1 MVIGMKK
8 IVLVDGNNLL
18 FRSYFATAYTGNVM
32 KNSKGFPT
40 NALYGFINMINKII
54 EEEKPE
60 YMAVAFDIGKNFRK
74 QKYDF
79 YKEGRNKTPQDL
91 IDQMPIA
98 RDVLKAMGI
107 KYFELEPYEADDI
120 IGTISKMTEEDPD
133 AYTLIVSSDKDLL
146 QLVSDETEMKL
157 LKQKDYIRYNRES
170 FKKDYGIEPI
180 RIIDLKGL
188 SGDPSD
194 NIPGVAGV
202 GDKTALK
209 LLQDY
214 ESVEGIYD
222 HIDEIKGKLQEKL
235 INNKDSAF
243 MSKEIATI
251 YRDVPLN
258 TSYEEMKYN
267 GANPKEL
274 EKIYTDL
281 EFYSFLK
288 KMDVKPKE
296 DNFKYNIVENISDIK
311 LDDEVAIY
319 VGYETENYY
328 TSKVIG
334 YGISSGDNN
343 YFVKEELI
351 NKIDF
356 KSKKIYTYDYKKLLA
371 NLDIEVDGDLM
382 LIDYLVNPQHKED
395 FGYLIQSHNEK
406 ILLLNELKKQE
417 ENVVFE
423 NIVRKSR
430 FILNNYNL
438 MYKKLVEEEM
448 EDLYKSIEFPLVKV
462 LSDMEKTGV
471 YVDTNI
477 IDDMKEDLEAR
488 LSLITKKIY
497 ELAGK
502 EFNINSPKQLGEVLF
517 VDLGLPAPK
526 SNKTGFKTDVKVL
539 QRLVDYHPIIE
550 HILNYRNLAK
560 IESTYLDGLKD
571 YIREDGLVHT
581 IYKQTLTRTG
591 RLSSVEPNLQNIP
604 VRNEEG
610 RKVRKAFI
618 PQNDIFLS
626 IDYSQI
632 ELRIL
637 AHLSGDE
644 ELIKAFN
651 NDQDI
656 HTKVAADIFGINE
669 DQVTK
674 NQRRTAKAVI
684 FGIVYGISGYGL
696 GENLELKPSEAKKY
710 IDKYLSLYP
719 KVDEYMKHNIKTAY
733 ETGYVRT
740 MFNRKRV
747 IDELTNSNYMIRQSG
762 ERMALN
768 TPIQG
773 TASDIMKMAMIKV
786 YKEMNKH
793 NFKSKIVM
801 QVHDELIFDCF
812 NDELDEVIKVAKEA
826 MENIYKISVPFK
838 VSADTGRNWYETK

>member
-1 MVIGMKK
+1 MKK

-18 FRSYFATAYTGNVM
+18 FRSYFATAYTGNIM

-40 NALYGFINMINKII
+40 NALYGFINMINKIV

-60 YMAVAFDIGKNFRK
+60 YMAVAFDIGTNFRK
-74 QKYDF
+74 QKYSF
-79 YKEGRNKTPQDL
+79 YKEGRNKTPEEL
-91 IDQMPIA
+91 IMQMPKA
-98 RDVLKAMGI
+98 REVLDAMGI

-180 RIIDLKGL
+180 GIIDLKGL

-214 ESVEGIYD
+214 GSVEGIYE
-222 HIDEIKGKLQEKL
+222 HIDEIKGKLKEKL
-235 INNKDSAF
+235 ETDKESAF
-243 MSKEIATI
+243 QSKEIATI
-251 YRDVPLN
+251 YRDVPLS
-258 TSYEEMKYN
+258 TSYDEMLYKGVNPSKLTELYN
-267 GANPKEL
+267 EF
-274 EKIYTDL
+274 
-281 EFYSFLK
+281 EFYSLLK
-288 KMDVKPKE
+288 KIDAPKE
-296 DNFKYNIVENISDIK
+296 ENDDFKYSVVTSADDIK
-311 LDDEVAIY
+311 LSDEVAIY
-319 VGYETENYY
+319 ASYETENYY
-328 TSKVIG
+328 KSNIIG

-343 YFVKEELI
+343 YYVKQELI
-351 NKIDF
+351 EKLDLSNK
-356 KSKKIYTYDYKKLLA
+356 KVYTYDYKKLLSKF
-371 NLDIEVDGDLM
+371 NVNVDGDLM
-382 LIDYLVNPQHKED
+382 LIDYLVNPMHKED
-395 FGYLIQSHNEK
+395 FGYLILENNEK
-406 ILLLNELKKQE
+406 VKLLNELKKVDDE
-417 ENVVFE
+417 VLFE
-423 NIVRKSR
+423 NIARKSR
-430 FILNNYNL
+430 FILNY
-438 MYKKLVEEEM
+438 YKKMYQKLVDEDM
-448 EDLYKSIEFPLVKV
+448 EDLYLKIELPLVKV

-471 YVDTNI
+471 YVDKDI
-477 IDDMKEDLEAR
+477 IDDMKLDISER
-488 LSLITKKIY
+488 MNLITKKIY

-502 EFNINSPKQLGEVLF
+502 EFNINSPKQLGDVLF
-517 VDLGLPAPK
+517 VDLNLPAPK

-550 HILNYRNLAK
+550 QILNYRNLAK
-560 IESTYLDGLKD
+560 IASTYLDGLKD
-571 YIREDGLVHT
+571 YIHDDGLVHT

-651 NDQDI
+651 NGQDI
-656 HTKVAADIFGINE
+656 HTKVAADIFDISE
-669 DQVTK
+669 EQVTK

-719 KVDEYMKHNIKTAY
+719 KVDEYMKNNIKTAY
-733 ETGYVRT
+733 ETGYVKT
-740 MFNRKRV
+740 LFNRKRV
-747 IDELTNSNYMIRQSG
+747 IEELKNTNYMIRQAG
-762 ERMALN
+762 ERIALN

-773 TASDIMKMAMIKV
+773 TSADIMKMAMIKV
-786 YKEMNKH
+786 YEEMNKH
-793 NFKSKIVM
+793 KFKSKIVM
-801 QVHDELIFDCF
+801 QVHDELIFDCY
-812 NDELDEVIKVAKEA
+812 NDELDEVIKVAKDA
-826 MENIYKISVPFK
+826 MENIYKISVPLV
-838 VSADTGRNWYETK
+838 VSADTGKNWYEAK

>member
-1 MVIGMKK
+1 MKK

-18 FRSYFATAYTGNVM
+18 FRSYFATAYTGNIM

-40 NALYGFINMINKII
+40 NALYGFINMINKIV

-60 YMAVAFDIGKNFRK
+60 YMAVAFDIGTNFRK
-74 QKYDF
+74 QKYSF
-79 YKEGRNKTPQDL
+79 YKEGRNKTPEEL
-91 IDQMPIA
+91 IMQMPKA
-98 RDVLKAMGI
+98 REVLDAMGI

-180 RIIDLKGL
+180 GIIDLKGL

-209 LLQDY
+209 LLQDFG
-214 ESVEGIYD
+214 SVEGIYE
-222 HIDEIKGKLQEKL
+222 HIDEIKGKLKEKL
-235 INNKDSAF
+235 ENDKDSAF
-243 MSKEIATI
+243 QSKEIATI

-258 TSYEEMKYN
+258 TSYEEMRYKGINSTKLTEIYN
-267 GANPKEL
+267 EF
-274 EKIYTDL
+274 
-281 EFYSFLK
+281 EFYSLLK
-288 KMDVKPKE
+288 KIDMP
-296 DNFKYNIVENISDIK
+296 DNEEQDDFKYKIIDNINDIK
-311 LDDEVAIY
+311 LSDKVSIY
-319 VGYETENYY
+319 ACYETENYY
-328 TSKVIG
+328 RSNIIG
-334 YGISSGDNN
+334 YAISSGDNN
-343 YFVKEELI
+343 YFVKQDIVE
-351 NKIDF
+351 KIDF
-356 KSKKIYTYDYKKLLA
+356 RDKKIYTYDYKKLLSSLSI
-371 NLDIEVDGDLM
+371 NVDGDLM
-382 LIDYLVNPQHKED
+382 LIDYLVNPMHKED
-395 FGYLIQSHNEK
+395 FGYLILENNERVK
-406 ILLLNELKKQE
+406 LLSELKKVDDE
-417 ENVVFE
+417 VIFE
-423 NIVRKSR
+423 NASRKAR
-430 FILNNYNL
+430 FILDYYDK
-438 MYKKLVEEEM
+438 MYQKLIDEEM
-448 EDLYKSIEFPLVKV
+448 EDLYLKIELPLVNV

-471 YVDTNI
+471 YVDTKI
-477 IDDMKEDLEAR
+477 IDDMKLDISERMD
-488 LSLITKKIY
+488 LITKKIY

-502 EFNINSPKQLGEVLF
+502 EFNINSPKQLGDILF

-539 QRLVDYHPIIE
+539 QRLADYHPIIE
-550 HILNYRNLAK
+550 QILNYRNLAK
-560 IESTYLDGLKD
+560 ISSTYLDGLKD
-571 YIREDGLVHT
+571 YIHEDGLVHT

-651 NDQDI
+651 NGQDI
-656 HTKVAADIFGINE
+656 HTKVAADIFDISE

-719 KVDEYMKHNIKTAY
+719 KVDEYMKHNISYAY
-733 ETGYVRT
+733 ENGYVKT
-740 MFNRKRV
+740 LFNRKRV
-747 IDELTNSNYMIRQSG
+747 IEELKNTNYMIRQAG
-762 ERMALN
+762 ERIALN

-786 YKEMNKH
+786 YEEMKKH

-812 NDELDEVIKVAKEA
+812 NSELDDVINVAKDA
-826 MENIYKISVPFK
+826 MENIYKISVPLV
-838 VSADTGRNWYETK
+838 VSADTGKNWYEAK

>member
-1 MVIGMKK
+1 MKK

-40 NALYGFINMINKII
+40 NALYGFINMINKIV
-54 EEEKPE
+54 EEEKPV

-74 QKYDF
+74 AKYDF

-91 IDQMPIA
+91 IDQMPLA
-98 RDVLKAMGI
+98 RDILKAMGI

-120 IGTISKMTEEDPD
+120 IGTISKMTEEDPE

-157 LKQKDYIRYNRES
+157 LKQKDYIRYNRSS
-170 FKKDYGIEPI
+170 FKEEWGIEPI
-180 RIIDLKGL
+180 RIIDYKGL

-194 NIPGVAGV
+194 NIPGVQGV

-214 ESVEGIYD
+214 ESVEGIYE

-235 INNKDSAF
+235 INDKDSAF

-258 TSYEEMKYN
+258 TSYEEMTYVGPN
-267 GANPKEL
+267 VEEL
-274 EKIYTDL
+274 EKLYNEL
-281 EFYSFLK
+281 EFYSLLK
-288 KMDVKPKE
+288 KITVKPKE
-296 DNFKYNIVENISDIK
+296 DDFKYSVIDDISNIK
-311 LDDEVAIY
+311 LEDTLSIY
-319 VGYETENYY
+319 ASYETENYH
-328 TSKVIG
+328 TSKIIG
-334 YGISSGDNN
+334 YGISSGNSN
-343 YFVKEELI
+343 YFIKPDLI
-351 NKIDF
+351 DKIDF
-356 KSKKIYTYDYKKLLA
+356 SNKKIYTYDYKKLLA
-371 NLDIEVDGDLM
+371 SLNINVDGDLM
-382 LIDYLVNPQHKED
+382 LIDYLVNPLHKED
-395 FGYLIQSHNEK
+395 LGYLMLANNEK
-406 ILLLNELKKQE
+406 IFLLNEVKKQE
-417 ENVVFE
+417 ENMIYE

-430 FILNNYNL
+430 FILCNYDS
-438 MYKKLVEEEM
+438 MYQKLKDEEM
-448 EDLYKSIEFPLVKV
+448 EDLYNNIEFPLVRV

-477 IDDMKEDLEAR
+477 IDDMKEDLEER
-488 LSLITKKIY
+488 ISLITKKIY

-502 EFNINSPKQLGEVLF
+502 EFNINSPKQLGDVLF
-517 VDLGLPAPK
+517 VDLNLPSPK
-526 SNKTGFKTDVKVL
+526 SNKTGAFKTDVKVL
-539 QRLVDYHPIIE
+539 QRLVDYHPIIK
-550 HILNYRNLAK
+550 HILDYRNLAK
-560 IESTYLDGLKD
+560 IESTYLDGLKE
-571 YIREDGLVHT
+571 YIREDGKVHT

-618 PQNDIFLS
+618 PQKDCFLS
-626 IDYSQI
+626 MDYSQI

-644 ELIKAFN
+644 ALKEAFI

-656 HTKVAADIFGINE
+656 HTKVASDIFDITE
-669 DQVTK
+669 EQVTK

-719 KVDEYMKHNIKTAY
+719 KVDEYMKSNIKNAY
-733 ETGYVRT
+733 DTGYVRT
-740 MFNRKRV
+740 LFNRKRV

-773 TASDIMKMAMIKV
+773 TSADIMKLAMIKV
-786 YKEMNKH
+786 YEEMNKH
-793 NFKSKIVM
+793 KFKSKIVM
-801 QVHDELIFDCF
+801 QVHDELIFDCY
-812 NDELDEVIKVAKEA
+812 NDELDDLIKVAKDA
-826 MENIYKISVPFK
+826 MENIYKISVPLK
-838 VSADTGRNWYETK
+838 VSADTGKNWYDAK

>member
-1 MVIGMKK
+1 MKK

-40 NALYGFINMINKII
+40 NALYGFINMINKIV

-74 QKYDF
+74 AKYDF
-79 YKEGRNKTPQDL
+79 YKEGRNKTPQEL
-91 IDQMPIA
+91 IDQMPVA

-157 LKQKDYIRYNRES
+157 LKQKDYIRYIRSS
-170 FKKDYGIEPI
+170 FKEEYGIEPI

-194 NIPGVAGV
+194 NIPGVQGV

-214 ESVEGIYD
+214 ESVEGIYE

-235 INNKDSAF
+235 IADKDNAF

-251 YRDVPLN
+251 YREVPLN
-258 TSYEEMKYN
+258 TNYDEMKYEGPN
-267 GANPKEL
+267 ATEL
-274 EKIYTDL
+274 EKIYNEL
-281 EFYSFLK
+281 EFYSLLK
-288 KMDVKPKE
+288 KIDVKPKE
-296 DNFKYNIVENISDIK
+296 DNFKYQVASSVDDIK
-311 LDDEVAIY
+311 LEDKVSIY

-328 TSKVIG
+328 RSKVIG
-334 YGISSGDNN
+334 YGISSGDSN
-343 YFVKEELI
+343 YFVSDEII

-356 KSKKIYTYDYKKLLA
+356 TNKKVYTYDYKKLLA
-371 NLDIEVDGDLM
+371 NLDITVDGDLM
-382 LIDYLVNPQHKED
+382 LIDYLVNPLHKED
-395 FGYLIQSHNEK
+395 FGYMILENNEK
-406 ILLLNELKKQE
+406 VLLLNELKKQE
-417 ENVVFE
+417 ESVLQE
-423 NIVRKSR
+423 NIVRKAR
-430 FILNNYNL
+430 FILDY
-438 MYKKLVEEEM
+438 YDKYYEKLKEEEM
-448 EDLYKSIEFPLVKV
+448 VYLYEDIEFPLVKV

-471 YVDTNI
+471 YVDTKI
-477 IDDMKEDLEAR
+477 IDDMKEDIEAR
-488 LSLITKKIY
+488 MELITKKIY

-502 EFNINSPKQLGEVLF
+502 EFNINSPKQLGDVLF

-539 QRLVDYHPIIE
+539 QKLVDYHPIIE

-560 IESTYLDGLKD
+560 ISSTYLDGLKD
-571 YIREDGLVHT
+571 YIHEDGLVHT

-656 HTKVAADIFGINE
+656 HTKVAADIFDISE

-719 KVDEYMKHNIKTAY
+719 KVDEYMKHNISYAY
-733 ETGYVRT
+733 ENGYVKT
-740 MFNRKRV
+740 MFNRKRI
-747 IDELTNSNYMIRQSG
+747 IDELKNTNFMIRQSG

-786 YKEMNKH
+786 YDEMKKH
-793 NFKSKIVM
+793 KFKSKIVM

-812 NDELDEVIKVAKEA
+812 NDELDELIKVAKDA

-838 VSADTGRNWYETK
+838 VSADTGKNWYDAK

>member
-1 MVIGMKK
+1 MKK

-40 NALYGFINMINKII
+40 NALYGFINMINKIL

-74 QKYDF
+74 TKYDF

-170 FKKDYGIEPI
+170 FKKDYGVEPI

-194 NIPGVAGV
+194 NIPGVQGV

-214 ESVEGIYD
+214 ESVEGIYE

-235 INNKDSAF
+235 LADKDNAF

-251 YRDVPLN
+251 YREVPLN
-258 TSYEEMKYN
+258 TSYDEMKYN
-267 GANPKEL
+267 GDNISEL

-296 DNFKYNIVENISDIK
+296 DDFKYNVIENIDDIV
-311 LDDEVAIY
+311 LGDEVAIY

-343 YFVKEELI
+343 YFVKEDLI
-351 NKIDF
+351 ENIDF
-356 KSKKIYTYDYKKLLA
+356 TNKKIYTYDYKKLLS
-371 NLDIEVDGDLM
+371 NLDINVDGDLM
-382 LIDYLVNPQHKED
+382 LIDYLVNPMHKED
-395 FGYLIQSHNEK
+395 LGYLIQSNNEK

-417 ENVVFE
+417 ENVIYE

-430 FILNNYNL
+430 FILNNYKT
-438 MYKKLVEEEM
+438 MYQKLIDEGM
-448 EDLYKSIEFPLVKV
+448 EDLYKNIEFPLVRV

-471 YVDTNI
+471 YVDTKV
-477 IDDMKEDLEAR
+477 IDDMKEDIEER

-502 EFNINSPKQLGEVLF
+502 EFNINSPKQLGDVLF
-517 VDLGLPAPK
+517 VDLNLPAPK

-539 QRLVDYHPIIE
+539 QRLVDYHPIIK
-550 HILNYRNLAK
+550 HILDYRNLAK

-571 YIREDGLVHT
+571 YIREDGLIHT

-618 PQNDIFLS
+618 PQHDMFLS

-656 HTKVAADIFGINE
+656 HTKVAADIFDISE

-710 IDKYLSLYP
+710 IDKYLALYP
-719 KVDEYMKHNIKTAY
+719 KVDEYMKHNIKYAY
-733 ETGYVRT
+733 ENGYVKT

-747 IDELTNSNYMIRQSG
+747 IDELKNTNYIIRKAG
-762 ERMALN
+762 ERIALN

-773 TASDIMKMAMIKV
+773 TSADIIKMAMIKV
-786 YKEMNKH
+786 DEEMTKRNL
-793 NFKSKIVM
+793 KSKMLV
-801 QVHDELIFDCF
+801 QVHDELVFSVPS
-812 NDELDEVIKVAKEA
+812 DEVETMKTLVKDV
-826 MENIYKISVPFK
+826 MENITKLSVPLK
-838 VSADTGRNWYETK
+838 VEIESGSDWYNAK

>member
-1 MVIGMKK
+1 MKK

-40 NALYGFINMINKII
+40 NALYGFINMINKIL

-74 QKYDF
+74 AKYDF

-91 IDQMPIA
+91 IDQMPVA
-98 RDVLKAMGI
+98 RDILKAMGI

-170 FKKDYGIEPI
+170 FKKDFGVEPI

-214 ESVEGIYD
+214 ESVEGIYE

-235 INNKDSAF
+235 IADKDNAF

-251 YRDVPLN
+251 YREVPLN

-267 GANPKEL
+267 GANISEL

-296 DNFKYNIVENISDIK
+296 DDFNYNVIENIDDIV
-311 LDDEVAIY
+311 LGDEVAIY

-343 YFVKEELI
+343 YFVKEDLI
-351 NKIDF
+351 KNIDF
-356 KSKKIYTYDYKKLLA
+356 KNKKIYTYDYKKLLS
-371 NLDIEVDGDLM
+371 NLDIDVDGDLM
-382 LIDYLVNPQHKED
+382 LIDYLVNPMHKED
-395 FGYLIQSHNEK
+395 LGYLIQSNNEK

-417 ENVVFE
+417 ENVIYE

-430 FILNNYNL
+430 FILNNYKT
-438 MYKKLVEEEM
+438 MYQKLIDEGM
-448 EDLYKSIEFPLVKV
+448 EDLYKNIEFPLVRV

-471 YVDTNI
+471 YVDTKV
-477 IDDMKEDLEAR
+477 IDDMKEDIEER

-502 EFNINSPKQLGEVLF
+502 EFNINSPKQLGDVLF
-517 VDLGLPAPK
+517 VDLNLPAPK

-539 QRLVDYHPIIE
+539 QRLVDYHPIIK
-550 HILNYRNLAK
+550 HILDYRNLAK

-571 YIREDGLVHT
+571 YIREDGLIHT

-618 PQNDIFLS
+618 PQHDMFLS

-656 HTKVAADIFGINE
+656 HTKVAADIFDISE

-710 IDKYLSLYP
+710 IDKYLALYP
-719 KVDEYMKHNIKTAY
+719 KVDEYMKHNIKYAY
-733 ETGYVRT
+733 ENGYVKT

-786 YKEMNKH
+786 YEEMNKH

-801 QVHDELIFDCF
+801 QVHDELIFDCYS
-812 NDELDEVIKVAKEA
+812 DELDEVIKVAKEA

-838 VSADTGRNWYETK
+838 VSADTGKNWYDAK

>member
-1 MVIGMKK
+1 MKK

-18 FRSYFATAYTGNVM
+18 FRSYFATAYTGNIM

-74 QKYDF
+74 AKYDF
-79 YKEGRNKTPQDL
+79 YKEGRNKTPQEL
-91 IDQMPIA
+91 IDQMPVA
-98 RDVLKAMGI
+98 REVLKAMGI

-157 LKQKDYIRYNRES
+157 LKQKDYIRYIRSS
-170 FKKDYGIEPI
+170 FKEEYGIEPI

-194 NIPGVAGV
+194 NIPGVQGV

-214 ESVEGIYD
+214 ESVEGIYE

-235 INNKDSAF
+235 LADKDNAF

-251 YRDVPLN
+251 YREVPLN
-258 TSYEEMKYN
+258 TNYDEMKYEGPN
-267 GANPKEL
+267 NSEL
-274 EKIYTDL
+274 EKIYNEL

-288 KMDVKPKE
+288 KLDTKEEVK
-296 DNFKYNIVENISDIK
+296 DDFSYITISDINDIK
-311 LDDEVAIY
+311 LEEEVSIY

-328 TSKVIG
+328 RSNVIG
-334 YGISSGDNN
+334 YGISSGENN
-343 YFVKEELI
+343 YFVNQDLI
-351 NKIDF
+351 DKIDF
-356 KSKKIYTYDYKKLLA
+356 SNKKIYTYDYKKLLS
-371 NLDIEVDGDLM
+371 NFSIKVDGDLM
-382 LIDYLVNPQHKED
+382 LIDYLVNPLHKED
-395 FGYLIQSHNEK
+395 FGYLILENGENIK
-406 ILLLNELKKQE
+406 LLSELKKVDE
-417 ENVVFE
+417 DVLRE
-423 NIVRKSR
+423 NIVRKSK
-430 FILNNYNL
+430 FILKH
-438 MYKKLVEEEM
+438 YKKMYQKLIDEEM
-448 EDLYKSIEFPLVKV
+448 EDLYLKIELPLVSV

-471 YVDTNI
+471 LVDREVLE
-477 IDDMKEDLEAR
+477 DMKLDISER
-488 LSLITKKIY
+488 MSLITKKIY

-502 EFNINSPKQLGEVLF
+502 EFNINSPKQLGDVLF
-517 VDLGLPAPK
+517 VDLNLPAPK

-550 HILNYRNLAK
+550 QILNYRNLAK
-560 IESTYLDGLKD
+560 ISSTYLDGLKD
-571 YIREDGLVHT
+571 YIHSDGLVHT

-618 PQNDIFLS
+618 PQHDLFLS

-644 ELIKAFN
+644 ALQSAFN

-656 HTKVAADIFGINE
+656 HTKVAADIFDISE

-696 GENLELKPSEAKKY
+696 GENLELNPKDAKKY

-719 KVDEYMKHNIKTAY
+719 KVDEYMKNNIKFAY
-733 ETGYVRT
+733 ENGYVKT
-740 MFNRKRV
+740 LFNRKRV
-747 IDELTNSNYMIRQSG
+747 IDELKNTNFMIRQSG

-773 TASDIMKMAMIKV
+773 TAADIMKMAMIKV
-786 YKEMNKH
+786 YDEMNKH

-812 NDELDEVIKVAKEA
+812 NDEIDDVIKVAKET

-838 VSADTGRNWYETK
+838 VSADTGKNWYDAK

>member
-1 MVIGMKK
+1 MKK

-40 NALYGFINMINKII
+40 NALYGFINMINKIV

-157 LKQKDYIRYNRES
+157 LKQKDYIRYVRSS
-170 FKKDYGIEPI
+170 FKEEYGIEPI

-214 ESVEGIYD
+214 ESVEGIYE

-235 INNKDSAF
+235 IADKDSAF

-258 TSYEEMKYN
+258 TNYDEMKYV
-267 GANPKEL
+267 GADVKEL

-288 KMDVKPKE
+288 KMDIKPKE
-296 DNFKYNIVENISDIK
+296 DSFKYEVVNNIDDIK
-311 LDDEVAIY
+311 LSDEVGIY

-328 TSKVIG
+328 RSKVIG

-343 YFVKEELI
+343 YFVKEDLI
-351 NKIDF
+351 KNIDF
-356 KSKKIYTYDYKKLLA
+356 TNKKVYTYDYKKLLA
-371 NLDIEVDGDLM
+371 NLDIKASGDLM

-395 FGYLIQSHNEK
+395 FGYLIQSNNEK

-417 ENVVFE
+417 ESVIFE

-430 FILNNYNL
+430 FILNNYNS
-438 MYKKLVEEEM
+438 MYQKLVDDEM
-448 EDLYKSIEFPLVKV
+448 EDLYKNIEFPLVKV

-502 EFNINSPKQLGEVLF
+502 EFNINSPKQLGDVLF
-517 VDLGLPAPK
+517 IDLGLPAPK

-571 YIREDGLVHT
+571 YIHKDGLVHT

-610 RKVRKAFI
+610 RKVRKAFL
-618 PQNDIFLS
+618 PQHDTFLS

-656 HTKVAADIFGINE
+656 HTKVAADIFDISE

-719 KVDEYMKHNIKTAY
+719 KVDAYMKHNIKTAY

-786 YKEMNKH
+786 YDEMNKH
-793 NFKSKIVM
+793 KFKSKIVM
-801 QVHDELIFDCF
+801 QVHDELIFDVF
-812 NDELDEVIKVAKEA
+812 NDELDELIKVAKDA

-838 VSADTGRNWYETK
+838 VSADTGKNWYDAK

>member
-1 MVIGMKK
+1 MKK

-18 FRSYFATAYTGNVM
+18 FRSYFATAYTGNIM

-40 NALYGFINMINKII
+40 NALYGFINMINKIV

-60 YMAVAFDIGKNFRK
+60 YMAVAFDIGTNFRK
-74 QKYDF
+74 QKYSF
-79 YKEGRNKTPQDL
+79 YKEGRNKTPEEL
-91 IDQMPIA
+91 IMQMPKA
-98 RDVLKAMGI
+98 REVLDAMGI

-180 RIIDLKGL
+180 GIIDLKGL

-214 ESVEGIYD
+214 GSVEGIYE
-222 HIDEIKGKLQEKL
+222 HIDEIKGKLKEKL
-235 INNKDSAF
+235 INDKESAF
-243 MSKEIATI
+243 QSKEIATI

-258 TSYEEMKYN
+258 TNYDEMKYI
-267 GANPKEL
+267 GADSNKLTNLYNEF
-274 EKIYTDL
+274 
-281 EFYSFLK
+281 EFYSLLK
-288 KMDVKPKE
+288 KIDAKPVE
-296 DNFKYNIVENISDIK
+296 DNFNYKIIDDINNLDLSDK
-311 LDDEVAIY
+311 VAIY
-319 VGYETENYY
+319 ASYETENYY
-328 TSKVIG
+328 KSNLIG
-334 YGISSGDNN
+334 YGISSGNNN
-343 YFVKEELI
+343 YFIGKELLSELPNI
-351 NKIDF
+351 LKNK
-356 KSKKIYTYDYKKLLA
+356 KVYTYDYKKLLSS
-371 NLDIEVDGDLM
+371 LDISVDGDLM
-382 LIDYLVNPQHKED
+382 LIDYLVNPMHKED
-395 FGYLIQSHNEK
+395 FGYLILENGEK
-406 ILLLNELKKQE
+406 ITLLSELKKADE
-417 ENVVFE
+417 TVIRE
-423 NIVRKSR
+423 NIARKSR
-430 FILNNYNL
+430 FILDY
-438 MYKKLVEEEM
+438 YDKFYDKLKEEEM
-448 EDLYKSIEFPLVKV
+448 ENLYNNIELPLVKV
-462 LSDMEKTGV
+462 LSSMEKTGV
-471 YVDTNI
+471 KVDKEVLE
-477 IDDMKEDLEAR
+477 DMKLDIKER
-488 LSLITKKIY
+488 MSLITKKIY

-502 EFNINSPKQLGEVLF
+502 EFNINSPKQLGDVLF
-517 VDLGLPAPK
+517 TDLNLPAPK

-550 HILNYRNLAK
+550 YILNYRNLNK
-560 IESTYLDGLKD
+560 ILTTYLEGLED
-571 YIREDGLVHT
+571 YIFEDGLVHT

-644 ELIKAFN
+644 ELQKAFN

-656 HTKVAADIFGINE
+656 HTKVAADIFDISE
-669 DQVTK
+669 EQVTK

-733 ETGYVRT
+733 ETGFVKT
-740 MFNRKRV
+740 LFNRKRV
-747 IDELTNSNYMIRQSG
+747 IEELTNTNYMIRQSG

-773 TASDIMKMAMIKV
+773 TSADIMKMAMIKV
-786 YKEMNKH
+786 YEEMNRH

-801 QVHDELIFDCF
+801 QVHDELIFDVYE
-812 NDELDEVIKVAKEA
+812 NELDELIKVAKNA
-826 MENIYKISVPFK
+826 MENIYKLSVPLK
-838 VSADTGRNWYETK
+838 VSADTGKNWYEAK

>member
-1 MVIGMKK
+1 MKK

-40 NALYGFINMINKII
+40 NALYGFINMINKIV

-74 QKYDF
+74 AKYDF
-79 YKEGRNKTPQDL
+79 YKEGRNKTPQEL

-157 LKQKDYIRYNRES
+157 LKQKDYIRYIRSS
-170 FKKDYGIEPI
+170 FKEEYGIEPI

-194 NIPGVAGV
+194 NIPGVQGV

-214 ESVEGIYD
+214 ESVEGIYE
-222 HIDEIKGKLQEKL
+222 HIDEIKGKLKEKL
-235 INNKDSAF
+235 IADKDNAF

-251 YRDVPLN
+251 YREVPLN
-258 TSYEEMKYN
+258 TSYDEMKYEGPN
-267 GANPKEL
+267 TSEL
-274 EKIYTDL
+274 EKIYNEL
-281 EFYSFLK
+281 EFYSLLK
-288 KMDVKPKE
+288 KIDVKPKE
-296 DNFKYNIVENISDIK
+296 DNFKYTIIDKVEDIK
-311 LDDEVAIY
+311 LEDKVSIY

-328 TSKVIG
+328 RSKVIG

-343 YFVKEELI
+343 YFVSDEII

-356 KSKKIYTYDYKKLLA
+356 TNKKVYTYDYKKLLA
-371 NLDIEVDGDLM
+371 NLNINVDGDLM
-382 LIDYLVNPQHKED
+382 LIDYLVNPLHKED
-395 FGYLIQSHNEK
+395 FGYMILENSEK
-406 ILLLNELKKQE
+406 VLLLNELKKQE
-417 ENVVFE
+417 QSVLEE
-423 NIVRKSR
+423 NIVRKAR
-430 FILNNYNL
+430 FILDY
-438 MYKKLVEEEM
+438 YDKYYEKLKEEDM
-448 EDLYKSIEFPLVKV
+448 VSLYETIEFPLVRV
-462 LSDMEKTGV
+462 LSDMEKIGV
-471 YVDTNI
+471 YVDTKV
-477 IDDMKEDLEAR
+477 IDDMKEDIEAR
-488 LSLITKKIY
+488 MDLITKKIY

-502 EFNINSPKQLGEVLF
+502 EFNINSPKQLGDVLF
-517 VDLGLPAPK
+517 IDLNLPAPK

-539 QRLVDYHPIIE
+539 QKLIDYHPIIE

-560 IESTYLDGLKD
+560 IASTYLDGLKD
-571 YIREDGLVHT
+571 YIHEDGLVHT

-644 ELIKAFN
+644 ELINAFN

-656 HTKVAADIFGINE
+656 HTKVAADIFDIDEN
-669 DQVTK
+669 QVTK

-696 GENLELKPSEAKKY
+696 GENLDLKPSEAKKY

-719 KVDEYMKHNIKTAY
+719 KVDEYMKHNISYAY
-733 ETGYVRT
+733 ENGYVKT

-747 IDELTNSNYMIRQSG
+747 IDELKNSNFMIRQSG

-786 YKEMNKH
+786 YEEMKNY

-812 NDELDEVIKVAKEA
+812 NDELDDIINLAKNV
-826 MENIYKISVPFK
+826 MENIYKISVPLK
-838 VSADTGRNWYETK
+838 VSADTGKNWYDAK

>member
-1 MVIGMKK
+1 MKK

-40 NALYGFINMINKII
+40 NALYGFINMINKIV

-74 QKYDF
+74 AKYDF

-91 IDQMPIA
+91 IDQMPVA
-98 RDVLKAMGI
+98 RDILKAMGI

-170 FKKDYGIEPI
+170 FKKDYGVEPI

-194 NIPGVAGV
+194 NIPGVQGV

-214 ESVEGIYD
+214 ESVEGIYE

-235 INNKDSAF
+235 IADKDNAF

-251 YRDVPLN
+251 YREVPLN
-258 TSYEEMKYN
+258 TNYEEMKYN
-267 GANPKEL
+267 GANVGEL

-281 EFYSFLK
+281 EFYSLLK
-288 KMDVKPKE
+288 KIDVKPKE
-296 DNFKYNIVENISDIK
+296 DDFKYTVIENIDDIT

-319 VGYETENYY
+319 AGYETENYY

-343 YFVKEELI
+343 YFVKEGLI
-351 NKIDF
+351 KNIDF
-356 KSKKIYTYDYKKLLA
+356 NGKKIYTYDYKKLLS
-371 NLDIEVDGDLM
+371 NLDISVDGDLM
-382 LIDYLVNPQHKED
+382 LIDYLVNPMHKED
-395 FGYLIQSHNEK
+395 LGYLIQSNNEK

-417 ENVVFE
+417 ENVIYE

-430 FILNNYNL
+430 FILNNYKT
-438 MYKKLVEEEM
+438 MYQKLIDEGM
-448 EDLYKSIEFPLVKV
+448 EDLYKNIEFPLVRV

-471 YVDTNI
+471 YVDTKV
-477 IDDMKEDLEAR
+477 IDDMKEDIEER

-502 EFNINSPKQLGEVLF
+502 EFNINSPKQLGDVLF
-517 VDLGLPAPK
+517 VDLNLPAPK

-539 QRLVDYHPIIE
+539 QRLVDYHPIIK
-550 HILNYRNLAK
+550 HILDYRNLAK

-571 YIREDGLVHT
+571 YIREDGLIHT

-610 RKVRKAFI
+610 RKVRKAFL
-618 PQNDIFLS
+618 PQHDVFLS

-656 HTKVAADIFGINE
+656 HTKVAADIFDISE

-719 KVDEYMKHNIKTAY
+719 KVDEYMKHNIKYAY
-733 ETGYVRT
+733 ENGYVKT

-786 YKEMNKH
+786 YDEMNKH
-793 NFKSKIVM
+793 KFKSKIVM
-801 QVHDELIFDCF
+801 QVHDELIFDCYS
-812 NDELDEVIKVAKEA
+812 DELDEVIKVAKEA

-838 VSADTGRNWYETK
+838 VSADTGKNWYDAK

>member
-1 MVIGMKK
+1 MKK

-40 NALYGFINMINKII
+40 NALYGFINMINKIV
-54 EEEKPE
+54 EEEKPV

-74 QKYDF
+74 AKYDF

-91 IDQMPIA
+91 IDQMPLA
-98 RDVLKAMGI
+98 RDILKAMGI

-120 IGTISKMTEEDPD
+120 IGTISKMTEEDPE

-157 LKQKDYIRYNRES
+157 LKQKDYIRYNRSS
-170 FKKDYGIEPI
+170 FKEEWGIEPI
-180 RIIDLKGL
+180 RIIDYKGL
-188 SGDPSD
+188 SGDSSD
-194 NIPGVAGV
+194 NIPGVQGV

-214 ESVEGIYD
+214 ESVEGIYE

-235 INNKDSAF
+235 INDKDSAF

-258 TSYEEMKYN
+258 TSYEEMTYAGPN
-267 GANPKEL
+267 VEEL
-274 EKIYTDL
+274 EKLYNEL
-281 EFYSFLK
+281 EFYSLLK
-288 KMDVKPKE
+288 KITVKPKE
-296 DNFKYNIVENISDIK
+296 DDFKYSVIDDISNIK
-311 LDDEVAIY
+311 LEDTLSIY
-319 VGYETENYY
+319 ASYETENYH
-328 TSKVIG
+328 TSKIIG
-334 YGISSGDNN
+334 YGISSGNSN
-343 YFVKEELI
+343 YFIKPDLI
-351 NKIDF
+351 DKIDF
-356 KSKKIYTYDYKKLLA
+356 SNKKIYTYDYKKLLA
-371 NLDIEVDGDLM
+371 SLNINVDGDLM
-382 LIDYLVNPQHKED
+382 LIDYLVNPLHKED
-395 FGYLIQSHNEK
+395 LGYLMLANNEK
-406 ILLLNELKKQE
+406 IFLLNEVKKQE
-417 ENVVFE
+417 ENMIYE

-430 FILNNYNL
+430 FILCNYDS
-438 MYKKLVEEEM
+438 MYQKLKDEEM
-448 EDLYKSIEFPLVKV
+448 EDLYNNIEFPLVRV

-477 IDDMKEDLEAR
+477 IDEMKEDLEER
-488 LSLITKKIY
+488 ISLITKKIY

-502 EFNINSPKQLGEVLF
+502 EFNINSPKQLGDVLF
-517 VDLGLPAPK
+517 VDLNLPSPK
-526 SNKTGFKTDVKVL
+526 SNKTGAFKTDVKVL
-539 QRLVDYHPIIE
+539 QRLVDYHPIIK
-550 HILNYRNLAK
+550 HILDYRNLAK
-560 IESTYLDGLKD
+560 IESTYLDGLKE
-571 YIREDGLVHT
+571 YIREDGKVHT

-618 PQNDIFLS
+618 PQKDCFLS
-626 IDYSQI
+626 MDYSQI

-644 ELIKAFN
+644 ALKEAFI

-656 HTKVAADIFGINE
+656 HTKVASDIFDITE
-669 DQVTK
+669 EQVTK

-719 KVDEYMKHNIKTAY
+719 KVDEYMKSNIKTAY
-733 ETGYVRT
+733 DTGYVRT
-740 MFNRKRV
+740 LFNRKRV

-773 TASDIMKMAMIKV
+773 TSADIMKLAMIKV
-786 YKEMNKH
+786 YEEMNKH
-793 NFKSKIVM
+793 KFRSKIVM
-801 QVHDELIFDCF
+801 QVHDELIFDCY
-812 NDELDEVIKVAKEA
+812 NDELDELIKVAKDA
-826 MENIYKISVPFK
+826 MENIYKISVPLK
-838 VSADTGRNWYETK
+838 VSADTGKNWYDAK

>member
-1 MVIGMKK
+1 MKK

-18 FRSYFATAYTGNVM
+18 FRSYFATAYTGNIM

-40 NALYGFINMINKII
+40 NALYGFINMINKIV

-60 YMAVAFDIGKNFRK
+60 YMAVAFDIGTNFRK
-74 QKYDF
+74 QKYSF
-79 YKEGRNKTPQDL
+79 YKEGRNKTPEEL
-91 IDQMPIA
+91 IVQMPKA
-98 RDVLKAMGI
+98 REVLDAMGI

-180 RIIDLKGL
+180 GIIDLKGL

-214 ESVEGIYD
+214 GSVEGIYE

-235 INNKDSAF
+235 INDKESAF
-243 MSKEIATI
+243 QSKEIATI
-251 YRDVPLN
+251 YREVPLN
-258 TSYEEMKYN
+258 TNYDEMKYT
-267 GANPKEL
+267 GANPEKLTEL
-274 EKIYTDL
+274 YNEF
-281 EFYSFLK
+281 EFYSLLK
-288 KMDVKPKE
+288 KIDVKPVN
-296 DNFKYNIVENISDIK
+296 DDFKYKVVENIDE
-311 LDDEVAIY
+311 LDLGDKVSIY
-319 VGYETENYY
+319 AAYQTENYY
-328 TSKVIG
+328 RSNIVG
-334 YGISSGDNN
+334 YGLSSLDNN
-343 YFVKEELI
+343 YFIKKELI
-351 NKIDF
+351 NDALNLLKN
-356 KSKKIYTYDYKKLLA
+356 KTIYTYDYKKLLA
-371 NLDIEVDGDLM
+371 DLDIDVNGDLM
-382 LIDYLVNPQHKED
+382 LIDYLINPMHKED
-395 FGYLIQSHNEK
+395 FGYLILENGEK
-406 ILLLNELKKQE
+406 ISLLSELKKADE
-417 ENVVFE
+417 DTIKE
-423 NIVRKSR
+423 NITRKAR
-430 FILNNYNL
+430 FILNY
-438 MYKKLVEEEM
+438 YDKYYEKLVSEEM
-448 EDLYKSIEFPLVKV
+448 EDLYNNIEFPLVRV

-471 YVDTNI
+471 KVDK
-477 IDDMKEDLEAR
+477 DKLEDMKLDLTER
-488 LSLITKKIY
+488 ISLITKKIY

-517 VDLGLPAPK
+517 TDLNLPQPK

-550 HILNYRNLAK
+550 QILEYRNLNK
-560 IESTYLDGLKD
+560 ILTTYLEGLKD
-571 YIREDGLVHT
+571 YIFDDGLVHT

-618 PQNDIFLS
+618 PQNDLFLS

-644 ELIKAFN
+644 ELRKAFI

-656 HTKVAADIFGINE
+656 HTKVAADIFDITE
-669 DQVTK
+669 EQVTK

-696 GENLELKPSEAKKY
+696 GENLELNPKDAKKY

-719 KVDEYMKHNIKTAY
+719 KVDEYMKHNIKFAY
-733 ETGYVRT
+733 ETGYVKT
-740 MFNRKRV
+740 LFNRKRV
-747 IDELTNSNYMIRQSG
+747 IEELTNANYMVRQSG

-786 YKEMNKH
+786 YEEMKKH

-801 QVHDELIFDCF
+801 QVHDELIFDVY
-812 NDELDEVIKVAKEA
+812 DSELDELIKVAKDA
-826 MENIYKISVPFK
+826 MENIYTLSVPLK
-838 VSADTGRNWYETK
+838 VSADTGKNWYDAK

>member
-1 MVIGMKK
+1 MKK

-40 NALYGFINMINKII
+40 NALYGFINMINKIL

-74 QKYDF
+74 AKYDF

-98 RDVLKAMGI
+98 RDILKAMGI

-170 FKKDYGIEPI
+170 FKKDYGVEPI

-194 NIPGVAGV
+194 NIPGVQGV

-214 ESVEGIYD
+214 ESVEGIYE

-235 INNKDSAF
+235 IADKDNAF

-251 YRDVPLN
+251 YREVPLN
-258 TSYEEMKYN
+258 TNYEEMKYN
-267 GANPKEL
+267 GANVSEL

-281 EFYSFLK
+281 EFYSLLK
-288 KMDVKPKE
+288 KIDVKPKE
-296 DNFKYNIVENISDIK
+296 DDFKYTVIEHIDDIT

-319 VGYETENYY
+319 AGYETENYY

-343 YFVKEELI
+343 YFVKEDLI
-351 NKIDF
+351 KNIDF
-356 KSKKIYTYDYKKLLA
+356 KNKKIYTYDYKKLLS
-371 NLDIEVDGDLM
+371 NLDISVDGDLM
-382 LIDYLVNPQHKED
+382 LIDYLVNPMHKED
-395 FGYLIQSHNEK
+395 LGYLIQSNNEK

-417 ENVVFE
+417 ENVIFE

-430 FILNNYNL
+430 FILNNYKT
-438 MYKKLVEEEM
+438 MYQKLIDEGM
-448 EDLYKSIEFPLVKV
+448 EDLYKNIEFPLVRV

-471 YVDTNI
+471 YVDTKV
-477 IDDMKEDLEAR
+477 IDDMKEDIEER

-502 EFNINSPKQLGEVLF
+502 EFNINSPKQLGDVLF
-517 VDLGLPAPK
+517 VDLNLPAPK

-539 QRLVDYHPIIE
+539 QRLVDYHPIIK
-550 HILNYRNLAK
+550 HILDYRNLAK

-571 YIREDGLVHT
+571 YIREGGLIHT

-610 RKVRKAFI
+610 RKVRKAFL
-618 PQNDIFLS
+618 PQHDVFLS

-656 HTKVAADIFGINE
+656 HTKVAADIFDISE

-719 KVDEYMKHNIKTAY
+719 KVDEYMKHNIKYAY
-733 ETGYVRT
+733 ENGYVKT

-786 YKEMNKH
+786 YEEMNKH
-793 NFKSKIVM
+793 KFKSKIVM
-801 QVHDELIFDCF
+801 QVHDELIFDCYS
-812 NDELDEVIKVAKEA
+812 DELDEVIKVAKEA

-838 VSADTGRNWYETK
+838 VSADTGKNWYDAK

>member
-1 MVIGMKK
+1 MKK

-40 NALYGFINMINKII
+40 NALYGFINMINKIL

-74 QKYDF
+74 AKYDF

-98 RDVLKAMGI
+98 RDILKAMGI

-157 LKQKDYIRYNRES
+157 LKQKDYIRYIRSS
-170 FKKDYGIEPI
+170 FKEEYGIEPI

-194 NIPGVAGV
+194 NIPGVQGV

-214 ESVEGIYD
+214 ESVEGIYE

-235 INNKDSAF
+235 LADKDNAF

-251 YRDVPLN
+251 YREVPLN

-267 GANPKEL
+267 GANVSEL
-274 EKIYTDL
+274 ERIYTDL
-281 EFYSFLK
+281 EFYSLLK
-288 KMDVKPKE
+288 KIDIKPKE
-296 DNFKYNIVENISDIK
+296 DDFKYTIIENIDDIT

-319 VGYETENYY
+319 AGYETENYY

-343 YFVKEELI
+343 YFVKEDLI
-351 NKIDF
+351 KNIDF
-356 KSKKIYTYDYKKLLA
+356 NGKKIYTYDYKKLLS
-371 NLDIEVDGDLM
+371 NLYVNVDGDLM
-382 LIDYLVNPQHKED
+382 LIDYLVNPMHKED
-395 FGYLIQSHNEK
+395 LGYLIQSNNEK

-417 ENVVFE
+417 ENVIYE

-430 FILNNYNL
+430 FILNNYKT
-438 MYKKLVEEEM
+438 MYQKLIDEGM
-448 EDLYKSIEFPLVKV
+448 EDLYKNIEFPLVRV

-471 YVDTNI
+471 YVDTKV
-477 IDDMKEDLEAR
+477 IDDMKEDIEER

-502 EFNINSPKQLGEVLF
+502 EFNINSPKQLGDVLF
-517 VDLGLPAPK
+517 VDLNLPAPK

-539 QRLVDYHPIIE
+539 QRLVDYHPIIK
-550 HILNYRNLAK
+550 HILDYRNLAK

-571 YIREDGLVHT
+571 YIREDGLIHT

-610 RKVRKAFI
+610 RKVRKAFL
-618 PQNDIFLS
+618 PQHDVFLS

-656 HTKVAADIFGINE
+656 HTKVAADIFDISE
-669 DQVTK
+669 EQVTK

-719 KVDEYMKHNIKTAY
+719 KVDEYMKHNIKYAY
-733 ETGYVRT
+733 ENGYVKT

-786 YKEMNKH
+786 YEEMNKH

-801 QVHDELIFDCF
+801 QVHDELIFDCYS
-812 NDELDEVIKVAKEA
+812 DELDEVIKVAKEA

-838 VSADTGRNWYETK
+838 VSADTGKNWYDAK

>member
-1 MVIGMKK
+1 MKK
-8 IVLVDGNNLL
+8 IVLIDGNNLI

-40 NALYGFINMINKII
+40 NALYGFINMINKIV
-54 EEEKPE
+54 EEENPE
-60 YMAVAFDIGKNFRK
+60 YIAVAFDIGKNFRK

-79 YKEGRNKTPQDL
+79 YKEGRNKTPQEL
-91 IDQMPIA
+91 IDQMPVA
-98 RDVLKAMGI
+98 RKILDAMGI

-146 QLVSDETEMKL
+146 QLVTDETEMKL

-170 FKKDYGIEPI
+170 FKKDFGVEPI

-188 SGDPSD
+188 SGDSSD
-194 NIPGVAGV
+194 NIPGVAGI

-214 ESVEGIYD
+214 ESVEGIYE
-222 HIDEIKGKLQEKL
+222 HIDEIKGKLKEKL
-235 INNKDSAF
+235 ITDKDKAF

-258 TSYEEMKYN
+258 TSYDEMLYQGPN
-267 GANPKEL
+267 VEEL
-274 EKIYTDL
+274 EKLYNEL
-281 EFYSFLK
+281 EFYSLLK
-288 KMDVKPKE
+288 KINVKPKE
-296 DNFKYNIVENISDIK
+296 DNFSFKVVTNK
-311 LDDEVAIY
+311 DEVILSDTIGLY
-319 VGYETENYY
+319 VGHKTDNYY
-328 TSKVIG
+328 TSDVIG

-343 YFVKEELI
+343 YFVSKDI
-351 NKIDF
+351 IKDIDF
-356 KSKKIYTYDYKKLLA
+356 SNKKVYTYDYKKLLA
-371 NLDIEVDGDLM
+371 NLNIEVDGDLM
-382 LIDYLVNPQHKED
+382 LIDYLINPLHKED
-395 FGYLIQSHNEK
+395 LGYLMLSNNDK
-406 ILLLNELKKQE
+406 ILLLSELKKQDDSTI
-417 ENVVFE
+417 FE

-430 FILNNYNL
+430 FILNNYDN
-438 MYKKLVEEEM
+438 MYQKLIEEDM
-448 EDLYKSIEFPLVKV
+448 EELYKNIEFPLVKV

-471 YVDTNI
+471 YVDKNI
-477 IDDMKEDLEAR
+477 IDDMKEDINER
-488 LSLITKKIY
+488 ISLITKKIY

-502 EFNINSPKQLGEVLF
+502 EFNINSPKQLGDILF
-517 VDLGLPAPK
+517 VDLDLPSPK

-539 QRLVDYHPIIE
+539 QKLVDYHPIIKY
-550 HILNYRNLAK
+550 ILDYRNLAK
-560 IESTYLDGLKD
+560 ISSTYLDGLKD
-571 YIREDGLVHT
+571 YIREDGLIHT

-626 IDYSQI
+626 MDYSQI

-644 ELIKAFN
+644 ELIKAFIH
-651 NDQDI
+651 DQDI
-656 HTKVAADIFGINE
+656 HTKVAADIFDITE
-669 DQVTK
+669 EQVTK

-719 KVDEYMKHNIKTAY
+719 KVDEYMKNNIKTAY
-733 ETGYVRT
+733 DKGYVKT
-740 MFNRKRV
+740 LFNRKRV
-747 IDELTNSNYMIRQSG
+747 IDELKNTNYMIRQSG

-786 YKEMNKH
+786 YDEMKKH

-812 NDELDEVIKVAKEA
+812 ENELNDIINVAKNA

-838 VSADTGRNWYETK
+838 VSADTGKNWYDAK

>member
-1 MVIGMKK
+1 MKK

-40 NALYGFINMINKII
+40 NALYGFINMINKIV

-74 QKYDF
+74 AKYDF
-79 YKEGRNKTPQDL
+79 YKEGRNKTPQEL

-98 RDVLKAMGI
+98 RDILKAMGI

-157 LKQKDYIRYNRES
+157 LKQKDYIRYIRSS
-170 FKKDYGIEPI
+170 FKEEYGIEPV

-214 ESVEGIYD
+214 ESVEGIYE
-222 HIDEIKGKLQEKL
+222 HIDEIKGKLKEKL
-235 INNKDSAF
+235 EADKDNAF

-251 YRDVPLN
+251 YREVPLN
-258 TSYEEMKYN
+258 TSYDEMKYSGPN
-267 GANPKEL
+267 AIEL
-274 EKIYTDL
+274 EKIYNEL
-281 EFYSFLK
+281 EFYSLLK
-288 KMDVKPKE
+288 KIDVKPKE
-296 DNFKYNIVENISDIK
+296 DNFKYTKVSSIDEIK
-311 LDDEVAIY
+311 LENKVSIY
-319 VGYETENYY
+319 VGYESENYY
-328 TSKVIG
+328 RSNIIG

-343 YFVKEELI
+343 YFVDRKLI
-351 NKIDF
+351 SNIDF
-356 KSKKIYTYDYKKLLA
+356 SNKEVYTYDYKKLLA
-371 NLDIEVDGDLM
+371 SLDINVSGDLM
-382 LIDYLVNPQHKED
+382 LIDYLVNPLHKED
-395 FGYLIQSHNEK
+395 FGYMILENNEK
-406 ILLLNELKKQE
+406 VLLLNELKKQE
-417 ENVVFE
+417 QNVLEE
-423 NIVRKSR
+423 NIVRKAR
-430 FILNNYNL
+430 FILNY
-438 MYKKLVEEEM
+438 YDKYYEKLKEEEM
-448 EDLYKSIEFPLVKV
+448 VSLYETIEFPLVKV

-477 IDDMKEDLEAR
+477 IDDMKEDIEAR
-488 LSLITKKIY
+488 MDLITKKIY

-502 EFNINSPKQLGEVLF
+502 EFNINSPKQLGDVLF
-517 VDLGLPAPK
+517 IDLNLPAPK

-560 IESTYLDGLKD
+560 IASTYLDGLKD
-571 YIREDGLVHT
+571 YIHEDGLVHT

-656 HTKVAADIFGINE
+656 HTKVAADIFDINE
-669 DQVTK
+669 EQVTK

-719 KVDEYMKHNIKTAY
+719 KVDEYMKHNISFAY
-733 ETGYVRT
+733 ENGYVKT

-747 IDELTNSNYMIRQSG
+747 IDELKNTNFMIRQSG

-786 YKEMNKH
+786 YDEMNKH
-793 NFKSKIVM
+793 KFKSKIVM

-812 NDELDEVIKVAKEA
+812 NDELDEVIKVAKDA

-838 VSADTGRNWYETK
+838 VSADTGKNWYDAK

>member
-1 MVIGMKK
+1 MKK
-8 IVLVDGNNLL
+8 IVLVDGNNLI

-79 YKEGRNKTPQDL
+79 YKEGRNKTPQEL
-91 IDQMPIA
+91 IDQMPVA
-98 RDVLKAMGI
+98 RDILKAMGI

-157 LKQKDYIRYNRES
+157 LKQKDFIRYNRES

-209 LLQDY
+209 LLQEY
-214 ESVEGIYD
+214 KTVEGIYE
-222 HIDEIKGKLQEKL
+222 HIDEIKGKLKEKL
-235 INNKDSAF
+235 IADKDSAF

-251 YRDVPLN
+251 YREVPLN
-258 TSYEEMKYN
+258 TCYEEMKYK
-267 GANPKEL
+267 GANFNEL
-274 EKIYTDL
+274 EKLYNNL
-281 EFYSFLK
+281 EFYSLLK
-288 KMDVKPKE
+288 KIDVKPKE
-296 DNFKYNIVENISDIK
+296 DSFKFTVVDNVSDVILTDEIS
-311 LDDEVAIY
+311 IY
-319 VGYETENYY
+319 AGYETENYY

-334 YGISSGDNN
+334 YGISSGSNN
-343 YFVKEELI
+343 YFIKPDLI
-351 NKIDF
+351 DKIDF
-356 KSKKIYTYDYKKLLA
+356 SNKRIYTYDYKKLLS
-371 NLDIEVDGDLM
+371 NLNIEVDGDLM
-382 LIDYLVNPQHKED
+382 LIDYLINPLHKED
-395 FGYLIQSHNEK
+395 LGYLMLSKDEQIF
-406 ILLLNELKKQE
+406 LYNELKKQDE
-417 ENVVFE
+417 FKVFE
-423 NIVRKSR
+423 NITRKSR
-430 FILNNYNL
+430 FILDNYKE
-438 MYKKLVEEEM
+438 MYKSLIAEEM
-448 EDLYKSIEFPLVKV
+448 EDLYKNIEFPLVKV

-471 YVDTNI
+471 YVDKSI
-477 IDDMKEDLEAR
+477 IDDMKEDLEER
-488 LSLITKKIY
+488 INLISKKIY

-502 EFNINSPKQLGEVLF
+502 EFNINSPKQLGDVLF
-517 VDLGLPAPK
+517 IDLNLPAPK
-526 SNKTGFKTDVKVL
+526 SNKSGSFKTDVKVL
-539 QRLVDYHPIIE
+539 QRLVDYHPIIKY
-550 HILNYRNLAK
+550 ILDYRNLAK
-560 IESTYLDGLKD
+560 IESTYLDGLKE
-571 YIREDGLVHT
+571 YIREDGLIHT

-644 ELIKAFN
+644 ALRNAFI

-656 HTKVAADIFGINE
+656 HTKVAADIFDISE

-719 KVDEYMKHNIKTAY
+719 KVDEYMKNNIKIAY
-733 ETGYVRT
+733 EQGYVKT
-740 MFNRKRV
+740 LFNRKRV
-747 IDELTNSNYMIRQSG
+747 IDELNNTNYMIRQSG

-773 TASDIMKMAMIKV
+773 TSADIMKMAMIKV
-786 YKEMNKH
+786 YDEMKKH

-812 NDELDEVIKVAKEA
+812 NDELEEVIKVAKNA
-826 MENIYKISVPFK
+826 MENIYKISVPLK
-838 VSADTGRNWYETK
+838 VSADTGKNWYDAK

>member
-1 MVIGMKK
+1 MKK

-40 NALYGFINMINKII
+40 NALYGFINMINKIV

-74 QKYDF
+74 AKYDF
-79 YKEGRNKTPQDL
+79 YKEGRNKTPQEL
-91 IDQMPIA
+91 IDQMPVA

-170 FKKDYGIEPI
+170 FKNDYGIEPI

-214 ESVEGIYD
+214 ESVEGIYEN
-222 HIDEIKGKLQEKL
+222 IDKIKGKLQEKL
-235 INNKDSAF
+235 IADKDNAF

-251 YRDVPLN
+251 YREVPLN
-258 TSYEEMKYN
+258 TSYEDMVYN
-267 GANPKEL
+267 GPDVSKLEEL
-274 EKIYTDL
+274 YSEL
-281 EFYSFLK
+281 EFYSLLK
-288 KMDVKPKE
+288 KIDVKPKE
-296 DNFKYNIVENISDIK
+296 DNFKYETIDNVEDIELEDKIS
-311 LDDEVAIY
+311 IY

-328 TSKVIG
+328 RSKIIG

-343 YFVKEELI
+343 YFVTDEII

-356 KSKKIYTYDYKKLLA
+356 TNKKIYTYDYKKLLA
-371 NLDIEVDGDLM
+371 NLDISVDGDLM
-382 LIDYLVNPQHKED
+382 LIDYLVNPLHKED
-395 FGYLIQSHNEK
+395 FGYMMLENNEK
-406 ILLLNELKKQE
+406 VLLLNELKKQE
-417 ENVVFE
+417 EPVLNE
-423 NIVRKSR
+423 NIVRKAR
-430 FILNNYNL
+430 FILDY
-438 MYKKLVEEEM
+438 YDKYYQKLKD
-448 EDLYKSIEFPLVKV
+448 EDMISLYESIEFPLVKV

-477 IDDMKEDLEAR
+477 IDDMKEDIEAR
-488 LSLITKKIY
+488 MDLITKKIY

-502 EFNINSPKQLGEVLF
+502 EFNINSPKQLGDVLF
-517 VDLGLPAPK
+517 VDLNLPAPK

-550 HILNYRNLAK
+550 QILSYRNLSK
-560 IESTYLDGLKD
+560 IASTYLDGLKD
-571 YIREDGLVHT
+571 YIHEDGLVHT

-610 RKVRKAFI
+610 RKVRKAFL

-644 ELIKAFN
+644 ALINAFN

-656 HTKVAADIFGINE
+656 HTKVAADIFDISE

-719 KVDEYMKHNIKTAY
+719 KVDEYMKNNIKYAY
-733 ETGYVRT
+733 ENGYVKT

-747 IDELTNSNYMIRQSG
+747 IDELKNTNYMVRQSG

-786 YKEMNKH
+786 YDEMNKH
-793 NFKSKIVM
+793 KFKSKIVM
-801 QVHDELIFDCF
+801 QVHDELIFDCY
-812 NDELDEVIKVAKEA
+812 NDELEEIIKVAKDA

-838 VSADTGRNWYETK
+838 VSADTGKNWYDAK

>member
-1 MVIGMKK
+1 MKK

-40 NALYGFINMINKII
+40 NALYGFINMINKIV

-74 QKYDF
+74 AKYDF
-79 YKEGRNKTPQDL
+79 YKEGRNKTPQEL

-98 RDVLKAMGI
+98 RDILKAMGI

-157 LKQKDYIRYNRES
+157 LKQKDYIRYIRSS
-170 FKKDYGIEPI
+170 FKEEYGIEPV

-214 ESVEGIYD
+214 ESVEGIYE
-222 HIDEIKGKLQEKL
+222 HIDEIKGKLKEKL
-235 INNKDSAF
+235 EADKDNAF

-251 YRDVPLN
+251 YREVPIN
-258 TSYEEMKYN
+258 TSYDEMKYSGPN
-267 GANPKEL
+267 AIEL
-274 EKIYTDL
+274 EKIYNEL
-281 EFYSFLK
+281 EFYSLLK
-288 KMDVKPKE
+288 KIDVKPKE
-296 DNFKYNIVENISDIK
+296 DNFKYTKVSSIDEIK
-311 LDDEVAIY
+311 LENTVSIY
-319 VGYETENYY
+319 VGYESENYY
-328 TSKVIG
+328 RSNIIG

-343 YFVKEELI
+343 YFVDRKLI
-351 NKIDF
+351 SNIDF
-356 KSKKIYTYDYKKLLA
+356 SNKEVYTYDYKKLLA
-371 NLDIEVDGDLM
+371 SLDINVSGDLM
-382 LIDYLVNPQHKED
+382 LIDYLVNPLHKED
-395 FGYLIQSHNEK
+395 FGYMILENNEK
-406 ILLLNELKKQE
+406 VLLLNELKKQE
-417 ENVVFE
+417 QNVLEE
-423 NIVRKSR
+423 NIVRKAR
-430 FILNNYNL
+430 FILNY
-438 MYKKLVEEEM
+438 YDKYYEKLKEEEM
-448 EDLYKSIEFPLVKV
+448 VSLYETIEFPLVKV

-477 IDDMKEDLEAR
+477 IDDMKEDIEAR
-488 LSLITKKIY
+488 MDLITKKIY

-502 EFNINSPKQLGEVLF
+502 EFNINSPKQLGDVLF
-517 VDLGLPAPK
+517 IDLNLPAPK

-560 IESTYLDGLKD
+560 IASTYLDGLKD
-571 YIREDGLVHT
+571 YIHEDGLVHT

-656 HTKVAADIFGINE
+656 HTKVAADIFDINE
-669 DQVTK
+669 EQVTK

-719 KVDEYMKHNIKTAY
+719 KVDEYMKHNISFAY
-733 ETGYVRT
+733 ENGYVKT

-747 IDELTNSNYMIRQSG
+747 IDELKNTNFMIRQSG

-786 YKEMNKH
+786 YDEMNKH
-793 NFKSKIVM
+793 KFKSKIVM

-812 NDELDEVIKVAKEA
+812 NDELDEVIKVAKDA

-838 VSADTGRNWYETK
+838 VSADTGKNWYDAK

>member
-1 MVIGMKK
+1 MKK

-40 NALYGFINMINKII
+40 NALYGFINMINKIL

-74 QKYDF
+74 EKYDF

-98 RDVLKAMGI
+98 RDILKAMGI

-170 FKKDYGIEPI
+170 FIKDYGIEPI

-214 ESVEGIYD
+214 DSVEGIYEN
-222 HIDEIKGKLQEKL
+222 INNIKGKLQEKL
-235 INNKDSAF
+235 LTDKDNAF

-251 YRDVPLN
+251 YREVPLN

-267 GANPKEL
+267 GPYVSEL
-274 EKIYTDL
+274 EKIYNEL
-281 EFYSFLK
+281 EFYSLLK
-288 KMDVKPKE
+288 KIDVKPKE
-296 DNFKYNIVENISDIK
+296 DDFKYIVAKDASDII
-311 LDDEVAIY
+311 LGDEVAIY
-319 VGYETENYY
+319 AGYESENYY
-328 TSKVIG
+328 TSNVIG
-334 YGISSGDNN
+334 YGVSSNNNN
-343 YFVKEELI
+343 YFVSKELI
-351 NKIDF
+351 ENIDL
-356 KSKKIYTYDYKKLLA
+356 SGKKIYTYDYKKLLA
-371 NLDIEVDGDLM
+371 NLDINVDGDLM
-382 LIDYLVNPQHKED
+382 LIDYLVNPLHKED
-395 FGYLIQSHNEK
+395 FGYLILANNEK
-406 ILLLNELKKQE
+406 VLLLNELKKQDE
-417 ENVVFE
+417 QVIFE
-423 NIVRKSR
+423 NIVRKAR
-430 FILNNYNL
+430 FILDNYKTI
-438 MYKKLVEEEM
+438 YQKLIDEDMEE
-448 EDLYKSIEFPLVKV
+448 LYKNIEFPLVKV

-471 YVDTNI
+471 YVDTKV
-477 IDDMKEDLEAR
+477 IDDMKEDIEER

-502 EFNINSPKQLGEVLF
+502 EFNINSPKQLGDVLF
-517 VDLGLPAPK
+517 VDLNLPAPK

-539 QRLVDYHPIIE
+539 QRLVDYHPIIKY
-550 HILNYRNLAK
+550 ILDYRNLAK
-560 IESTYLDGLKD
+560 IESTYLDSLKD
-571 YIREDGLVHT
+571 YIRKDGLIHT

-610 RKVRKAFI
+610 RKVRKAFL

-656 HTKVAADIFGINE
+656 HTKVAADIFDINE

-696 GENLELKPSEAKKY
+696 GENLELKPAEAKKY

-719 KVDEYMKHNIKTAY
+719 KVDAYMKNNIKTAY
-733 ETGYVRT
+733 DTGFVKT

-747 IDELTNSNYMIRQSG
+747 IEELTNANYMIRQSG

-786 YKEMNKH
+786 YDEMKKH
-793 NFKSKIVM
+793 NFKSKMVM

-812 NDELDEVIKVAKEA
+812 NDELDKVISVAKDA
-826 MENIYKISVPFK
+826 MENIYKLSVPLK
-838 VSADTGRNWYETK
+838 VSADTGKNWYDAK

>member
-1 MVIGMKK
+1 MKK

-18 FRSYFATAYTGNVM
+18 FRSYFATAYTGSIM

-40 NALYGFINMINKII
+40 NALYGFINMINKIV

-60 YMAVAFDIGKNFRK
+60 YMAVAFDIGTNFRK
-74 QKYDF
+74 QKYSF
-79 YKEGRNKTPQDL
+79 YKEGRNKTPEEL
-91 IDQMPIA
+91 IMQMPKA
-98 RDVLKAMGI
+98 REVLDAMGI

-170 FKKDYGIEPI
+170 FKKDFGIEPI
-180 RIIDLKGL
+180 GIIDLKGL

-214 ESVEGIYD
+214 GSVEGIYE
-222 HIDEIKGKLQEKL
+222 HIDEIKGKLKEKL
-235 INNKDSAF
+235 ENDKESAF
-243 MSKEIATI
+243 QSKEIATI

-258 TSYEEMKYN
+258 TSYDEMVYKGNNPVKLSDIYN
-267 GANPKEL
+267 E
-274 EKIYTDL
+274 L
-281 EFYSFLK
+281 EFYSLLK
-288 KMDVKPKE
+288 KIDSPKE
-296 DNFKYNIVENISDIK
+296 IKDDFKYQEVTSPEEIV
-311 LDDEVAIY
+311 LDKKVSIY
-319 VGYETENYY
+319 VGFETENYY
-328 TSKVIG
+328 RSNVIG
-334 YGISSGDNN
+334 YGISSLDNN
-343 YFVKEELI
+343 YFVSEDIIK
-351 NKIDF
+351 KIDF
-356 KSKKIYTYDYKKLLA
+356 SGKEVYTYDYKKLLSKL
-371 NLDIEVDGDLM
+371 NIEASGDLM
-382 LIDYLVNPQHKED
+382 LIDYLVNPMHKED
-395 FGYLIQSHNEK
+395 FGYLILENDENIK
-406 ILLLNELKKQE
+406 LLSDLKKADL
-417 ENVVFE
+417 NVLKE
-423 NIVRKSR
+423 NIVRKAR
-430 FILNNYNL
+430 FILDYYDK
-438 MYKKLVEEEM
+438 MYQKLIDEEM
-448 EDLYKSIEFPLVKV
+448 EDLYLKIELPLVKV

-477 IDDMKEDLEAR
+477 IDDMKDDIEAR
-488 LSLITKKIY
+488 MELITKKIY

-502 EFNINSPKQLGEVLF
+502 EFNINSPKQLGDVLF
-517 VDLGLPAPK
+517 VDLNLPAPK

-550 HILNYRNLAK
+550 HILNYRNLSK
-560 IESTYLDGLKD
+560 ISSTYLDGLKD
-571 YIREDGLVHT
+571 YIHEDGLIHT

-618 PQNDIFLS
+618 PQNDVFLS

-644 ELIKAFN
+644 ELRKAFN

-656 HTKVAADIFGINE
+656 HTKVAADIFDISE
-669 DQVTK
+669 EQVTK

-719 KVDEYMKHNIKTAY
+719 KVDEYMKHNISFAY
-733 ETGYVRT
+733 ENGYVKT

-747 IDELTNSNYMIRQSG
+747 IEELKNTNYMIRQSG

-786 YKEMNKH
+786 YDEMNKH
-793 NFKSKIVM
+793 QFKSKIVM
-801 QVHDELIFDCF
+801 QVHDELIFDCYS
-812 NDELDEVIKVAKEA
+812 DELEDVIKVAKEA
-826 MENIYKISVPFK
+826 MENIYKISVPLK
-838 VSADTGRNWYETK
+838 VSADTGKNWYDAK

>member
-1 MVIGMKK
+1 MKK

-18 FRSYFATAYTGNVM
+18 FRSYFATAYTGNIM

-40 NALYGFINMINKII
+40 NALYGFINMINKIV

-60 YMAVAFDIGKNFRK
+60 YMAVAFDIGTNFRK
-74 QKYDF
+74 QKYSF
-79 YKEGRNKTPQDL
+79 YKEGRNKTPEEL
-91 IDQMPIA
+91 IMQMPKA
-98 RDVLKAMGI
+98 REVLDAMGI
-107 KYFELEPYEADDI
+107 KYFEMEPYEADDI
-120 IGTISKMTEEDPD
+120 IGTISKMTEADPD

-180 RIIDLKGL
+180 GIIDLKGL

-194 NIPGVAGV
+194 NIPGVQGV

-214 ESVEGIYD
+214 GSVEGIYE
-222 HIDEIKGKLQEKL
+222 HIDEIKGKLKEKL
-235 INNKDSAF
+235 ENDKESAF
-243 MSKEIATI
+243 QSKEIATI

-258 TSYEEMKYN
+258 TNYDEMKYN
-267 GANPKEL
+267 GIN
-274 EKIYTDL
+274 TDKL
-281 EFYSFLK
+281 TSLYNEFEFYSLLK
-288 KMDVKPKE
+288 KIDNKPIE
-296 DNFKYNIVENISDIK
+296 DDFKYTIVENINEIILGDKVS
-311 LDDEVAIY
+311 IY
-319 VGYETENYY
+319 AAYETENYY
-328 TSKVIG
+328 TSNVIG
-334 YGISSGDNN
+334 YGVSSLDNN
-343 YFVKEELI
+343 YFINKDLIKELI
-351 NKIDF
+351 PLLNDKEV
-356 KSKKIYTYDYKKLLA
+356 YTYDYKKLLS
-371 NLDIEVDGDLM
+371 DINININDDLM
-382 LIDYLVNPQHKED
+382 LIDYLVNPIHKED
-395 FGYLIQSHNEK
+395 FGYLILENNEK
-406 ILLLNELKKQE
+406 ILLLNELKKKTE
-417 ENVVFE
+417 EEIIE
-423 NIVRKSR
+423 NITRKSR
-430 FILNNYNL
+430 FILNYRDTI
-438 MYKKLVEEEM
+438 YEKLVNEDM
-448 EDLYKSIEFPLVKV
+448 EDLYKNIELPLVKV

-471 YVDTNI
+471 LVDKDI
-477 IDDMKEDLEAR
+477 LEDMELDLSER
-488 LSLITKKIY
+488 TSLITKKIY
-497 ELAGK
+497 ECAGK
-502 EFNINSPKQLGEVLF
+502 EFNINSPKQLGDVLF
-517 VDLGLPAPK
+517 NNLGLPQPK

-539 QRLVDYHPIIE
+539 QRLVDYHPIINL
-550 HILNYRNLAK
+550 ILEYRNLTK
-560 IESTYLDGLKD
+560 ISSTYLDGLKE
-571 YIREDGLVHT
+571 YIREDGLIHT

-618 PQNDIFLS
+618 PQNDLFLS

-644 ELIKAFN
+644 ELRNAFI

-656 HTKVAADIFGINE
+656 HTKVAADIFDITE

-696 GENLELKPSEAKKY
+696 GENLELSAKDAKKY

-719 KVDEYMKHNIKTAY
+719 KVDEYMKNNIKTAY
-733 ETGYVRT
+733 ETGYVKT
-740 MFNRKRV
+740 LFNRKRV
-747 IDELTNSNYMIRQSG
+747 IEELTNTNYMIRQSG

-773 TASDIMKMAMIKV
+773 TSADIMKMAMIKV
-786 YKEMNKH
+786 YEEMRKH

-801 QVHDELIFDCF
+801 QVHDELIFDVYE
-812 NDELDEVIKVAKEA
+812 NELDELIKIAKNA
-826 MENIYKISVPFK
+826 MENIYTLSVPLK
-838 VSADTGRNWYETK
+838 VSADTGKNWYDAK

>member
-1 MVIGMKK
+1 MKK

-40 NALYGFINMINKII
+40 NALYGFINMINKIV

-74 QKYDF
+74 TKYDF
-79 YKEGRNKTPQDL
+79 YKEGRNKTPQEL
-91 IDQMPIA
+91 IDQMPVA

-157 LKQKDYIRYNRES
+157 LKQKDYIRYIRSS
-170 FKKDYGIEPI
+170 FKEEYGIEPI

-194 NIPGVAGV
+194 NIPGVQGV

-214 ESVEGIYD
+214 ESVEGIYE

-235 INNKDSAF
+235 LADKDNAF

-251 YRDVPLN
+251 YREVPLN
-258 TSYEEMKYN
+258 TNYDEMKYVGPN
-267 GANPKEL
+267 ASEL
-274 EKIYTDL
+274 EKIYNEL
-281 EFYSFLK
+281 EFYSLLK
-288 KMDVKPKE
+288 KIDVKPKE
-296 DNFKYNIVENISDIK
+296 DNFKYEVVSSVDDIK
-311 LDDEVAIY
+311 LEDKVSIY

-328 TSKVIG
+328 RSKAIG

-343 YFVKEELI
+343 YFVSNEII

-356 KSKKIYTYDYKKLLA
+356 TNKKVYTYDYKKLLA
-371 NLDIEVDGDLM
+371 DLDISVDGDLM
-382 LIDYLVNPQHKED
+382 LIDYLVNPLHKED
-395 FGYLIQSHNEK
+395 FGYMILENNEK
-406 ILLLNELKKQE
+406 VLLLNELKKQE
-417 ENVVFE
+417 ESVLQE

-430 FILNNYNL
+430 FILDY
-438 MYKKLVEEEM
+438 YDKYFEKLKDEEM
-448 EDLYKSIEFPLVKV
+448 VSLYETIEFPLVRV

-471 YVDTNI
+471 YVDTKV
-477 IDDMKEDLEAR
+477 IDDMKEDIEAR
-488 LSLITKKIY
+488 MDLITKKIY

-502 EFNINSPKQLGEVLF
+502 EFNINSPKQLGDVLF

-539 QRLVDYHPIIE
+539 QKLYDYHPIIE
-550 HILNYRNLAK
+550 HILDYRNLAK
-560 IESTYLDGLKD
+560 IASTYLDGLKD
-571 YIREDGLVHT
+571 YIHEDGLVHT

-656 HTKVAADIFGINE
+656 HTKVAADIFDISE

-719 KVDEYMKHNIKTAY
+719 KVDEYMKHNISFAY
-733 ETGYVRT
+733 ENGYVKT
-740 MFNRKRV
+740 MFNRKRI
-747 IDELTNSNYMIRQSG
+747 IDELKNTNFMIRQSG

-773 TASDIMKMAMIKV
+773 TAADIMKMAMIKV
-786 YKEMNKH
+786 YDEMKKH

-838 VSADTGRNWYETK
+838 VSADTGKNWYDAK

>member
-1 MVIGMKK
+1 MKK

-40 NALYGFINMINKII
+40 NALYGFINMINKIV
-54 EEEKPE
+54 EEENPE

-74 QKYDF
+74 AKYDF

-91 IDQMPIA
+91 IDQMPVA
-98 RDVLKAMGI
+98 RDILKAMGI

-170 FKKDYGIEPI
+170 FKKDYGVEPI

-194 NIPGVAGV
+194 NIPGVQGV

-214 ESVEGIYD
+214 ESVEGIYE

-235 INNKDSAF
+235 IADKDNAF

-251 YRDVPLN
+251 YREVPLN
-258 TSYEEMKYN
+258 TNYEEMKYN
-267 GANPKEL
+267 GANISEL

-296 DNFKYNIVENISDIK
+296 DDFKYTVIENTDDIV

-319 VGYETENYY
+319 AGYETENYY

-334 YGISSGDNN
+334 YGISSGDKN
-343 YFVKEELI
+343 YFVKEDLI
-351 NKIDF
+351 KNIDF
-356 KSKKIYTYDYKKLLA
+356 KGRKIYTYDYKKLLS
-371 NLDIEVDGDLM
+371 NLDIDVDGDLM
-382 LIDYLVNPQHKED
+382 LIDYLVNPMHKED
-395 FGYLIQSHNEK
+395 LGYLIQSNNEK

-417 ENVVFE
+417 ENVIYE

-430 FILNNYNL
+430 FILNNYKS
-438 MYKKLVEEEM
+438 MYQKLIDEGM
-448 EDLYKSIEFPLVKV
+448 EDLYKNIEFPLVRV

-471 YVDTNI
+471 YVDTKV
-477 IDDMKEDLEAR
+477 IDDMKEDIEER

-502 EFNINSPKQLGEVLF
+502 EFNINSPKQLGDVLF
-517 VDLGLPAPK
+517 VDLNLPAPK

-539 QRLVDYHPIIE
+539 QRLVDYHPIIKN
-550 HILNYRNLAK
+550 ILDYRNLAK

-571 YIREDGLVHT
+571 YIREDGLIHT

-618 PQNDIFLS
+618 PQHDMFLS

-656 HTKVAADIFGINE
+656 HTKVAADIFDISE

-719 KVDEYMKHNIKTAY
+719 KVDEYMKHNIKYAY
-733 ETGYVRT
+733 ENGYVKT

-786 YKEMNKH
+786 YEEMNKH

-801 QVHDELIFDCF
+801 QVHDELIFDCYS
-812 NDELDEVIKVAKEA
+812 DELDEVIKVAKEA
-826 MENIYKISVPFK
+826 MENIYKISVPLK
-838 VSADTGRNWYETK
+838 VSADTGKNWYDAK

>member
-1 MVIGMKK
+1 MKK

-40 NALYGFINMINKII
+40 NALYGFINMINKIL

-74 QKYDF
+74 AKYDF

-170 FKKDYGIEPI
+170 FKKDFGVEPI

-194 NIPGVAGV
+194 NIPGVQGV

-214 ESVEGIYD
+214 ESVEGIYE

-235 INNKDSAF
+235 LADKDNAF

-251 YRDVPLN
+251 YREVPLN

-267 GANPKEL
+267 GANISEL

-296 DNFKYNIVENISDIK
+296 DDFKYTVIENTGDIV
-311 LDDEVAIY
+311 LRDEVAIY

-334 YGISSGDNN
+334 YGISSEGNN
-343 YFVKEELI
+343 YFVKENLI
-351 NKIDF
+351 KNIDF
-356 KSKKIYTYDYKKLLA
+356 TNKKIYTYDYKKLLS
-371 NLDIEVDGDLM
+371 NLDINVDGDLM
-382 LIDYLVNPQHKED
+382 LIDYLVNPMHKED
-395 FGYLIQSHNEK
+395 FGYLIQSNNEK

-417 ENVVFE
+417 ENVIFE

-430 FILNNYNL
+430 FILNNYKT
-438 MYKKLVEEEM
+438 MYQKLIDEGM
-448 EDLYKSIEFPLVKV
+448 EDLYKNIEFPLVRV

-471 YVDTNI
+471 YVDTKV
-477 IDDMKEDLEAR
+477 IDDMKEDIEER

-502 EFNINSPKQLGEVLF
+502 EFNINSPKQLGDVLF
-517 VDLGLPAPK
+517 VDLNLPAPK

-539 QRLVDYHPIIE
+539 QRLVDYHPIIK
-550 HILNYRNLAK
+550 HILDYRNLAK

-571 YIREDGLVHT
+571 YIREDGLIHT

-618 PQNDIFLS
+618 PQHDIFLS

-656 HTKVAADIFGINE
+656 HTKVAADIFDISE

-696 GENLELKPSEAKKY
+696 GESLELKPSEAKKY
-710 IDKYLSLYP
+710 IDKYLALYP
-719 KVDEYMKHNIKTAY
+719 KVDEYMKHNIKYAY
-733 ETGYVRT
+733 ENGYVKT

-786 YKEMNKH
+786 YEEMNKH

-801 QVHDELIFDCF
+801 QVHDELIFDCYS
-812 NDELDEVIKVAKEA
+812 DELDEVIKVAKEA

-838 VSADTGRNWYETK
+838 VSADTGKNWYDAK

>member
-1 MVIGMKK
+1 MKK
-8 IVLVDGNNLL
+8 IVLVDGNNLI

-40 NALYGFINMINKII
+40 NALYGFINMINKIV

-74 QKYDF
+74 EKYDF
-79 YKEGRNKTPQDL
+79 YKEGRNKTPQEL
-91 IDQMPIA
+91 IDQMPVA
-98 RDVLKAMGI
+98 RDILKAMGI

-157 LKQKDYIRYNRES
+157 LKQKDYIRYVRSS
-170 FKKDYGIEPI
+170 FKEEYGIEPI

-194 NIPGVAGV
+194 NIPGVQGV

-214 ESVEGIYD
+214 ESVEGIYE
-222 HIDEIKGKLQEKL
+222 HIDDIKGKLQEKL
-235 INNKDSAF
+235 INDKDNAF

-258 TSYEEMKYN
+258 TNYDEMKYVGPN
-267 GANPKEL
+267 NSEL
-274 EKIYTDL
+274 EKIYTEL
-281 EFYSFLK
+281 EFYSLLK
-288 KMDVKPKE
+288 KIDTKPKE
-296 DNFKYNIVENISDIK
+296 DNFQYTVVESVEDIK
-311 LDDEVAIY
+311 LEDKVSIY

-328 TSKVIG
+328 RSKAIG
-334 YGISSGDNN
+334 YGISSGENN

-351 NKIDF
+351 NKINFQD
-356 KSKKIYTYDYKKLLA
+356 KKVYTYDYKKLLA
-371 NLDIEVDGDLM
+371 NLSIDVDGDLM
-382 LIDYLVNPQHKED
+382 LIDYLVNPLHKED
-395 FGYLIQSHNEK
+395 FGYMILENNEK
-406 ILLLNELKKQE
+406 VLLLNELKKQDKT
-417 ENVVFE
+417 VLQE

-430 FILNNYNL
+430 FVLDY
-438 MYKKLVEEEM
+438 YDKYYEKLKEEDM
-448 EDLYKSIEFPLVKV
+448 VSLYETIEFPLVRV

-471 YVDTNI
+471 YVDTKV
-477 IDDMKEDLEAR
+477 IDEMKEDIEAR
-488 LSLITKKIY
+488 MELITKKIY

-502 EFNINSPKQLGEVLF
+502 EFNINSPKQLGDVLF

-560 IESTYLDGLKD
+560 IASTYLDGLKD
-571 YIREDGLVHT
+571 YIHEDGLVHT

-610 RKVRKAFI
+610 RKVRKAFL

-644 ELIKAFN
+644 ELINAFK

-656 HTKVAADIFGINE
+656 HTKVAADIFDIDEN
-669 DQVTK
+669 QVTK

-719 KVDEYMKHNIKTAY
+719 KVDEYMKRNISFAY
-733 ETGYVRT
+733 ENGYVTT

-747 IDELTNSNYMIRQSG
+747 IDELKNTNYMIRQSG

-773 TASDIMKMAMIKV
+773 TAADIMKMAMIKV
-786 YKEMNKH
+786 YEEMKKH

-812 NDELDEVIKVAKEA
+812 NNELDDVIKVAKEA

-838 VSADTGRNWYETK
+838 VSADTGKNWYDAK

>member
-1 MVIGMKK
+1 MKK

-40 NALYGFINMINKII
+40 NALYGFINMINKIV

-60 YMAVAFDIGKNFRK
+60 YIAVAFDIGKNFRK
-74 QKYDF
+74 AKYDF
-79 YKEGRNKTPQDL
+79 YKEGRNKTPQEL
-91 IDQMPIA
+91 IDQMPVA

-170 FKKDYGIEPI
+170 FKNDFGIEPI

-214 ESVEGIYD
+214 ESVEGIYEN
-222 HIDEIKGKLQEKL
+222 IDKIKGKLQEKL
-235 INNKDSAF
+235 IADKDNAF

-251 YRDVPLN
+251 YREVPLN
-258 TSYEEMKYN
+258 TSYGEMLYN
-267 GANPKEL
+267 GPDVSKLEEL
-274 EKIYTDL
+274 YSEL
-281 EFYSFLK
+281 EFYSLLK
-288 KMDVKPKE
+288 KIDVKPKE
-296 DNFKYNIVENISDIK
+296 DNFRYETIDNVEDIK
-311 LDDEVAIY
+311 LEDKISIY

-328 TSKVIG
+328 RSKVIG

-343 YFVKEELI
+343 YFVTDEII

-356 KSKKIYTYDYKKLLA
+356 TNKKIYTYDYKKLLA
-371 NLDIEVDGDLM
+371 NLDITVDGDLM
-382 LIDYLVNPQHKED
+382 LVDYLVNPLHKED
-395 FGYLIQSHNEK
+395 FGYMMLENNEK
-406 ILLLNELKKQE
+406 VLLLNELKKQE
-417 ENVVFE
+417 EPVLNE
-423 NIVRKSR
+423 NIVRKAR
-430 FILNNYNL
+430 FILDY
-438 MYKKLVEEEM
+438 YDKYYQKLKD
-448 EDLYKSIEFPLVKV
+448 EDMISLYESIEFPLVKV

-477 IDDMKEDLEAR
+477 IDDMKEDIEAR
-488 LSLITKKIY
+488 MDLITKKIY

-502 EFNINSPKQLGEVLF
+502 EFNINSPKQLGDVLF
-517 VDLGLPAPK
+517 VDLNLPAPK

-550 HILNYRNLAK
+550 QILTYRNLSK
-560 IESTYLDGLKD
+560 IASTYLDGLKD
-571 YIREDGLVHT
+571 YIHEDGLVHT

-610 RKVRKAFI
+610 RKVRKAFL

-644 ELIKAFN
+644 ALINAFN

-656 HTKVAADIFGINE
+656 HTKVAADIFDLSE

-719 KVDEYMKHNIKTAY
+719 KVDEYMKNNIKYAY
-733 ETGYVRT
+733 ENGYVKT

-747 IDELTNSNYMIRQSG
+747 IDELKNTNYMVRQSG

-786 YKEMNKH
+786 YDEMNKH
-793 NFKSKIVM
+793 KFKSKIVM
-801 QVHDELIFDCF
+801 QVHDELIFDCY
-812 NDELDEVIKVAKEA
+812 NDELEEIIKVAKDA

-838 VSADTGRNWYETK
+838 VSADTGKNWYDAK

>member
-1 MVIGMKK
+1 MKK

-40 NALYGFINMINKII
+40 NALYGFINMINKIV
-54 EEEKPE
+54 EEENPE

-74 QKYDF
+74 AKYDF

-91 IDQMPIA
+91 IDQMPVA
-98 RDVLKAMGI
+98 RDILKAMGI

-170 FKKDYGIEPI
+170 FKKDYGVEPI

-194 NIPGVAGV
+194 NIPGVQGV

-214 ESVEGIYD
+214 ESVEGIYE

-235 INNKDSAF
+235 IADKDNAF

-251 YRDVPLN
+251 YREVPLN
-258 TSYEEMKYN
+258 TNYEEMKYN
-267 GANPKEL
+267 GANISEL

-296 DNFKYNIVENISDIK
+296 DDFKYTVIENTDDIV

-319 VGYETENYY
+319 AGYETENYY

-334 YGISSGDNN
+334 YGISSGDKN
-343 YFVKEELI
+343 YFVKEDLI
-351 NKIDF
+351 KNIDF
-356 KSKKIYTYDYKKLLA
+356 KGRKIYTYDYKKLLS
-371 NLDIEVDGDLM
+371 NLDIDVDGDLM
-382 LIDYLVNPQHKED
+382 LIDYLVNPMHKED
-395 FGYLIQSHNEK
+395 LGYLIQSNNEK

-417 ENVVFE
+417 ENVIYE

-430 FILNNYNL
+430 FILNNYKS
-438 MYKKLVEEEM
+438 MYQKLIDEGM
-448 EDLYKSIEFPLVKV
+448 EDLYKNIEFPLVRV

-471 YVDTNI
+471 YVDTKV
-477 IDDMKEDLEAR
+477 IDDMKEDIEER

-502 EFNINSPKQLGEVLF
+502 EFNINSPKQLGDVLF
-517 VDLGLPAPK
+517 VDLNLPAPK

-539 QRLVDYHPIIE
+539 QRLVDYHPIIK
-550 HILNYRNLAK
+550 HILDYRNLAK

-571 YIREDGLVHT
+571 YIREDGLIHT

-618 PQNDIFLS
+618 PQHDMFLS

-656 HTKVAADIFGINE
+656 HTKVAADIFDISE

-719 KVDEYMKHNIKTAY
+719 KVDEYMKHNIKYAY
-733 ETGYVRT
+733 ENGYVKT

-786 YKEMNKH
+786 YEEMNKH

-801 QVHDELIFDCF
+801 QVHDELIFDCYS
-812 NDELDEVIKVAKEA
+812 DELDEVIKVAKEA
-826 MENIYKISVPFK
+826 MENIYKISVPLK
-838 VSADTGRNWYETK
+838 VSADTGKNWYDAK

>member
-1 MVIGMKK
+1 MKK

-40 NALYGFINMINKII
+40 NALYGFINMINKIV

-74 QKYDF
+74 AKYDF

-98 RDVLKAMGI
+98 RDILKAMGI
-107 KYFELEPYEADDI
+107 NYFELEPYEADDI

-170 FKKDYGIEPI
+170 FKKDFGVEPI

-194 NIPGVAGV
+194 NIPGVQGV

-214 ESVEGIYD
+214 ESVEGIYE

-235 INNKDSAF
+235 LADKDNAF

-251 YRDVPLN
+251 YREVPLN

-267 GANPKEL
+267 GANISEL

-288 KMDVKPKE
+288 KMDVKPK
-296 DNFKYNIVENISDIK
+296 DDDFKYTVIENIDDIV
-311 LDDEVAIY
+311 LGDEVAIY

-328 TSKVIG
+328 TSNVIG

-343 YFVKEELI
+343 YFVNENLI
-351 NKIDF
+351 KNIDF
-356 KSKKIYTYDYKKLLA
+356 TNKKIYTYDYKKLLS
-371 NLDIEVDGDLM
+371 NLDINVDGDLM
-382 LIDYLVNPQHKED
+382 LIDYLVNPMHKED
-395 FGYLIQSHNEK
+395 FGYLIQSNNEK

-417 ENVVFE
+417 ENVIYE

-430 FILNNYNL
+430 FILNNYKT
-438 MYKKLVEEEM
+438 MYQKLIDEGM
-448 EDLYKSIEFPLVKV
+448 EDLYKNIEFPLVRV

-471 YVDTNI
+471 YVDTKV
-477 IDDMKEDLEAR
+477 IDDMKEDIEER

-502 EFNINSPKQLGEVLF
+502 EFNINSPKQLGDVLF
-517 VDLGLPAPK
+517 VDLNLPAPK

-539 QRLVDYHPIIE
+539 QRLVDYHPIIK
-550 HILNYRNLAK
+550 HILDYRNLAK

-571 YIREDGLVHT
+571 YIREDGLIHT

-618 PQNDIFLS
+618 PQHDMFLS

-656 HTKVAADIFGINE
+656 HTKVAADIFDISE

-710 IDKYLSLYP
+710 IDKYLALYP
-719 KVDEYMKHNIKTAY
+719 KVDEYMKHNIKYAY
-733 ETGYVRT
+733 ENGYVKT

-786 YKEMNKH
+786 YEEMNKH

-801 QVHDELIFDCF
+801 QVHDELIFDCYSE
-812 NDELDEVIKVAKEA
+812 ELDEVIKVAKEA

-838 VSADTGRNWYETK
+838 VSADTGKNWYDAK

>member
-1 MVIGMKK
+1 MKK

-40 NALYGFINMINKII
+40 NALYGFINMINKIL

-74 QKYDF
+74 AKYDF
-79 YKEGRNKTPQDL
+79 YKEGRNKTPQEL
-91 IDQMPIA
+91 IDQMPVA
-98 RDVLKAMGI
+98 REVLKAMGI

-157 LKQKDYIRYNRES
+157 LKQKDYIRYIRS
-170 FKKDYGIEPI
+170 TFKEEYGIEPI

-214 ESVEGIYD
+214 ESVEGIYE
-222 HIDEIKGKLQEKL
+222 HIDESKGKLQEKL
-235 INNKDSAF
+235 VADKDNAF

-258 TSYEEMKYN
+258 TNYDEMKYEGPN
-267 GANPKEL
+267 NSEL
-274 EKIYTDL
+274 EKIYNEL
-281 EFYSFLK
+281 EFYSLLK
-288 KMDVKPKE
+288 KIDTKPKE
-296 DNFKYNIVENISDIK
+296 DNFKYIKVDKVEDINLENK
-311 LDDEVAIY
+311 IAIY
-319 VGYETENYY
+319 VGYEKENYY
-328 TSKVIG
+328 RSKVIG
-334 YGISSGDNN
+334 YDISSGNNN
-343 YFVKEELI
+343 YFVNDEII

-356 KSKKIYTYDYKKLLA
+356 TNKKIYTYDYKKILA
-371 NLDIEVDGDLM
+371 NLDINVDGDLM
-382 LIDYLVNPQHKED
+382 LIDYLVNPLHKED
-395 FGYLIQSHNEK
+395 FGYMILENNEK
-406 ILLLNELKKQE
+406 VLLLNELKKQE
-417 ENVVFE
+417 VSVLEE
-423 NIVRKSR
+423 NIVRKSS
-430 FILNNYNL
+430 FILDY
-438 MYKKLVEEEM
+438 YDKYFEKLKDEEM
-448 EDLYKSIEFPLVKV
+448 VSLYKDIEFPLVRV

-471 YVDTNI
+471 YVDTKV
-477 IDDMKEDLEAR
+477 IDDMKEDIEAR
-488 LSLITKKIY
+488 MELITKKIY

-502 EFNINSPKQLGEVLF
+502 EFNINSPKQLGDVLF
-517 VDLGLPAPK
+517 IDLGLPAPK

-539 QRLVDYHPIIE
+539 QRLIDYHPIIE

-560 IESTYLDGLKD
+560 IASTYLDGLKD
-571 YIREDGLVHT
+571 YIHEDGLVHT

-610 RKVRKAFI
+610 RKVRKAFL

-656 HTKVAADIFGINE
+656 HTKVAADIFDIDEN
-669 DQVTK
+669 QVTK

-719 KVDEYMKHNIKTAY
+719 KVDEYMKHNISFAY
-733 ETGYVRT
+733 ENGFVTT
-740 MFNRKRV
+740 MFNRKRI
-747 IDELTNSNYMIRQSG
+747 IDELKNTNYMIRQSG

-773 TASDIMKMAMIKV
+773 TAADIMKMAMIKV
-786 YKEMNKH
+786 YDEMKKH
-793 NFKSKIVM
+793 KFKSKIVM
-801 QVHDELIFDCF
+801 QVHDELIFDCY
-812 NDELDEVIKVAKEA
+812 NDELDELIKLATKE
-826 MENIYKISVPFK
+826 MENIYTISVPFK
-838 VSADTGRNWYETK
+838 VSADTGKNWYDAK

>member
-1 MVIGMKK
+1 MKK

-40 NALYGFINMINKII
+40 NALYGFINMINKIV

-74 QKYDF
+74 AKYDF

-91 IDQMPIA
+91 IDQMPVA
-98 RDVLKAMGI
+98 REVLKAMGI

-157 LKQKDYIRYNRES
+157 LKQKDYIRYIRSS
-170 FKKDYGIEPI
+170 FKDEYGIEPI

-194 NIPGVAGV
+194 NIPGVQGV

-214 ESVEGIYD
+214 GSVEEIYE

-235 INNKDSAF
+235 IADKDNAF

-251 YRDVPLN
+251 YREVPLN

-267 GANPKEL
+267 GANVGEL

-281 EFYSFLK
+281 EFYSLLK
-288 KMDVKPKE
+288 KIDVKPKE
-296 DNFKYNIVENISDIK
+296 DDFKYTIIENIDDIT

-319 VGYETENYY
+319 AGYETENYY

-334 YGISSGDNN
+334 YGISSGNNN
-343 YFVKEELI
+343 YFIKEDLI
-351 NKIDF
+351 KNIDF
-356 KSKKIYTYDYKKLLA
+356 KGKKIYTYDYKKLLS
-371 NLDIEVDGDLM
+371 NLDINVDGDLM
-382 LIDYLVNPQHKED
+382 LIDYLVNPMHKED
-395 FGYLIQSHNEK
+395 LGYLIQSNNEK

-417 ENVVFE
+417 ENVILE

-430 FILNNYNL
+430 FILNNYKT
-438 MYKKLVEEEM
+438 MYQKLIDEGM
-448 EDLYKSIEFPLVKV
+448 EDLYKNIEFPLVRV

-471 YVDTNI
+471 YVDTKV
-477 IDDMKEDLEAR
+477 IDDMKEDIEER

-502 EFNINSPKQLGEVLF
+502 EFNINSPKQLGDVLF
-517 VDLGLPAPK
+517 VDLNLPAPK

-539 QRLVDYHPIIE
+539 QRLVDYHPIIK
-550 HILNYRNLAK
+550 HILDYRNLAK

-571 YIREDGLVHT
+571 YIREDGLIHT

-610 RKVRKAFI
+610 RKVRKAFL
-618 PQNDIFLS
+618 PQHDVFLS

-656 HTKVAADIFGINE
+656 HTKVAADIFDISE

-696 GENLELKPSEAKKY
+696 GENLELKPSEAKKC

-719 KVDEYMKHNIKTAY
+719 KVDEYMKHNIKYAY
-733 ETGYVRT
+733 ENGYVKT

-786 YKEMNKH
+786 YEEMNKH

-801 QVHDELIFDCF
+801 QVHDELIFDCYS
-812 NDELDEVIKVAKEA
+812 DELDEVIKVAKEA

-838 VSADTGRNWYETK
+838 VSADTGKNWYDAK

>member
-1 MVIGMKK
+1 MKK
-8 IVLVDGNNLL
+8 IVLVDGNNLI

-40 NALYGFINMINKII
+40 NALYGFINMINKIV

-79 YKEGRNKTPQDL
+79 YKEGRSKTPQEL
-91 IDQMPIA
+91 IDQMPVA
-98 RDVLKAMGI
+98 REVLKAMGI

-170 FKKDYGIEPI
+170 FKKDFGVEPI

-214 ESVEGIYD
+214 ESVEGIYE

-235 INNKDSAF
+235 IADKDNAF

-251 YRDVPLN
+251 YREVPLN
-258 TSYEEMKYN
+258 TNYEEMKYVGPN
-267 GANPKEL
+267 ATEL
-274 EKIYTDL
+274 EKLYTEL
-281 EFYSFLK
+281 EFYSLLK
-288 KMDVKPKE
+288 KIDVRPKE
-296 DNFKYNIVENISDIK
+296 DNFKYEVVSSVEDIK
-311 LDDEVAIY
+311 LEDKVSIY

-328 TSKVIG
+328 RSKVIG
-334 YGISSGDNN
+334 YGISSGDKN
-343 YFVKEELI
+343 YFVNDEII

-356 KSKKIYTYDYKKLLA
+356 TGKKVYTYDYKKLLA
-371 NLDIEVDGDLM
+371 NLDINVDGDLM
-382 LIDYLVNPQHKED
+382 LIDYLVNPLHKED
-395 FGYLIQSHNEK
+395 FGYMILENNEK
-406 ILLLNELKKQE
+406 VLLLNELKKQE
-417 ENVVFE
+417 ESVYQE
-423 NIVRKSR
+423 NITRKAR
-430 FILNNYNL
+430 FILDY
-438 MYKKLVEEEM
+438 YDKYYEKLKEEDM
-448 EDLYKSIEFPLVKV
+448 VSLYETIEFPLVKV

-477 IDDMKEDLEAR
+477 IDDMKEDIEAR
-488 LSLITKKIY
+488 MELITKKIY

-502 EFNINSPKQLGEVLF
+502 EFNINSPKQLGDVLF

-550 HILNYRNLAK
+550 HILSYRNLAK
-560 IESTYLDGLKD
+560 IASTYLDGLKD
-571 YIREDGLVHT
+571 YIHEDGLIHT

-656 HTKVAADIFGINE
+656 HTKVAADIFDISE

-719 KVDEYMKHNIKTAY
+719 KVDEYMKHNISYAY
-733 ETGYVRT
+733 ENGYVKT
-740 MFNRKRV
+740 MFNRKRI
-747 IDELTNSNYMIRQSG
+747 IDELKNTNYMIRQSG

-786 YKEMNKH
+786 YDEMKEH

-812 NDELDEVIKVAKEA
+812 NDELDDVIKVAKEA

-838 VSADTGRNWYETK
+838 VSADTGKNWYDAK